1 MAAFGMLS
9 YEHRPLKR
17 PRLGPPD
24 VYPQDPKQKEDELTA
39 LNVKQGFNNQP
50 AVSGDEHGSA
60 KNVNFNPSKIS
71 SNFSSIIA
79 EKLRC
84 NTFPDTGKRKPQVN
98 QKDNFWLVTARSQ
111 SSINN
116 WFTDLAGTKP
126 LTQLA
131 KKVPIFS
138 KKEEVFGYL
147 AKYSV
152 PVMRSAWMIKMTCAY
167 HAAITETKVK
177 KRHVIDPC
185 IEWTQIITKY
195 LSEQLQKVAEFYRQS
210 PSQGCGSP
218 LPAPPAEV
226 ETAMKQWEYNEKL
239 AMFMFQ
245 DGMLDRHEF
254 LTWVLECF
262 EKIRPGEDEL
272 LKLLLPLLLQYSG
285 EFVQSAYL
293 SRRLAYF
300 CTRRLNLLLSDG
312 SIGPSSGGHP
322 PHGITSQPSNALPT
336 TPTSQP
342 AGATQPQTPFT
353 DFYICPQHRPVVFG
367 LSCMLQS
374 IVLCCPSALVW
385 HYSLTDSR
393 NKTGSPLD
401 LLPIA
406 PSNLPMPGA
415 NSTFNQQVRAKLR
428 EIEEQIKERGQAVEF
443 RWSFDKCQETTAGFT
458 IGRVLHT
465 LEVLDNHSFEKS
477 DFSNSLD
484 SLYNRIFG
492 SGQSKDGHE
501 MSPDDDAVVTLL
513 CEWAVCCKRSG
524 RHRAMVVAKLLEK
537 RQTEIEA
544 ERCGESEV
552 VDEKGSVS
560 SGSLSAATLPV
571 FQDVLLQFLDT
582 QAPILTEP
590 GNESERVEFSN
601 LVLLFCE
608 LIRHDVF
615 SHNIYMCTLISRGDL
630 ASDSHLPRPRSPS
643 DEPSDESERKE
654 QDTGSGVKM
663 EDTGLSEPM
672 EIDNNDEMFSPP
684 MHCEAKGS
692 PSPEKGAPEQDG
704 KSTAKE
710 KGLDPTF
717 PQVYEQ
723 PRHIQYATHFPIP
736 QEESASHECNQRL
749 VVLYGVG
756 KQRDEARHSIKKIT
770 KDILKVLNRKST
782 AETGGEEGQKRKRS
796 KPEAFPTA
804 EDIFSKFQHLS
815 HFDQHQVTSQ
825 VSRNVL
831 EQITSFALGMS
842 YHLPLVQHI
851 QFIFDLME
859 YSLNI
864 SGLIDFAIQ
873 LLNELSLVEAE
884 LLLKSSSLA
893 GSYTTSLCLCIVAV
907 LRRYHSCLILNPDQT
922 AQVFDGL
929 RIVVKSGVNPADCSS
944 AERCILAYLYDLY
957 TSCSHLKSKFGEIFS
972 EFCSKVK
979 NSIYW
984 NIDPSDSNMLWDQV
998 FMIDAIAN
1006 PSAHNLNHSMV
1017 GKILNDSPAN
1027 RYSFVCNV
1035 LMDVCVDHR
1044 DPDRV
1049 NDIGILCAEL
1059 TAYCR
1064 SLSAEWLG
1072 VLKAL
1077 CCSSNNGNC
1086 GFNDLLCNVDVSD
1099 LSFHDSLA
1107 TFVAILIARQCLL
1120 LEDLVRC
1127 VAIPSLLNAA
1137 CSEQDSEPGARL
1149 TCRILLHLFRTPQR
1163 NPCPQDSK
1171 TDKATVGIRSSCD
1184 RHLLAASQNSIVV
1197 GAVFAVLKAVFML
1210 GDAELKGSG
1219 FSHPAGLDDIGE
1231 DDMGS
1236 KKSGGRNISIETAS
1250 LDVYAKYVLKSICQQ
1265 EWVGERCLKS
1275 LSEDSSA
1282 LQDPVLVNIQA
1293 QRLLQ
1298 LICYPHRQLDSEEGE
1313 NPQRQRIKRILQ
1325 NLDQWTM
1332 RQSSLELQLMI
1343 KQSSNNEL
1351 YSLLENIAKATIEVF
1366 QKSAEMN
1373 SSNPSW
1379 NGSAAS
1385 SSSVSNSNNTSK
1397 LKPVLSSSERSGVW
1411 LVAPLIAK
1419 LPTSVQGHVLKAAG
1433 EELEKGQHLGSSSR
1447 KERDRQKQKSMSL
1460 LSQQPFL
1467 SLVLTCL
1474 KGQDEQREGLLTSL
1488 YSQVQQIV
1496 TNWRE
1501 DQYQDDCKAKQM
1513 MHEALKLRLNLVGGM
1528 FDTVQRST
1536 QQTTEWAVL
1545 LLDIISSG
1553 TVDMQSN
1560 NELFTTVLDMLS
1572 VLINGTLAADMS
1584 SISQGG
1590 MEENKRAYMNLVKKL
1605 RKELGDRQSES
1616 LEKVRQLLPLPK
1628 QTRDVITCEPQG
1640 SLIDTKG
1647 NKIAGF
1653 EKEGLQVSTKQ
1664 KISPW
1669 DVFEGLKHSAP
1680 LSWGWFGTVRVDRKV
1695 TRFEEQQRLLLYH
1708 THLKPKPRSYYLEPL
1723 PLPPEEEEP
1732 PTPVPQEPEK
1742 KMVEAV
1748 KTDKSMPSVGPDTVK
1763 KKSKKKKTSSVN
1775 KPEDF
1780 PARNPAVMSFHTPSM
1795 NPDIMN
1801 INQPNHSYRA
1811 MPYSQPIMYTQN
1823 QPLPPGGPGLEPPY
1837 RPRMPM
1843 NNHQKI
1849 MPTRA
1854 NYPGMIS
1861 NLPGGMG
1868 MIGID
1873 NKQYQIGFKPQPA
1886 MPQGQILRQQL
1897 QVRLSMIGQQIR
1909 QMAPNQSYSSMPASQ
1924 GYTSYGSH
1932 VGMQPHPSQTAGIV
1946 PSSYSNQGFPGAH
1959 PGTNPGVVDP
1969 LRQMQQRPSGYVHQQ
1984 APGAYPANMQN
1995 TPRFTHQPM
2004 QQTPMMHGLGQG
2016 HMQTQGMHPNM
2027 RTNQMLD
2034 QQQQQQ
2040 QQAQAQAQAQ
2050 QQQQFMR
2057 QQALRQAQQVQQ
2069 QQQQVQQ
2076 QQVPSQQVQ
2085 QSQQVPSQQVQQQQV
2100 GTAQPPGQPQSQ
2112 ALGMQP
2118 LPPQQPMFPRQGQGM
2133 QQTQQQ
2139 QQTAALV
2146 RQLQQQLSNT
2156 QPGQNTSSYYPKYE

>member
-1 MAAFGMLS
+1 MRDLLRESPPAIVTSRISVNTRFLSYGKGQAFAVNDAAGKMAAFGILS
-9 YEHRPLKR
+9 CEHRPLKR

-24 VYPQDPKQKEDELTA
+24 VYPQDPKQKEDELTALNVKQGFNNQPAVSGDEHGSAKNVNFNPSKDELTA

-147 AKYSV
+147 SKYTV
-152 PVMRSAWMIKMTCAY
+152 PVMRAAWLIKMTCAY
-167 HAAITETKVK
+167 YAAITETKVK

-195 LSEQLQKVAEFYRQS
+195 LWEQLQKVAEFYRQS
-210 PSQGCGSP
+210 SSQGCGSP
-218 LPAPPAEV
+218 LPATPVEV

-272 LKLLLPLLLQYSG
+272 LKLLLPLMLQYSG

-300 CTRRLNLLLSDG
+300 CTRRLALLLSDG
-312 SIGPSSGGHP
+312 SVGPGPGGHQT
-322 PHGITSQPSNALPT
+322 HGISAQPGNALPQ
-336 TPTSQP
+336 TPTPQP
-342 AGATQPQTPFT
+342 AGGNQPQTPFT
-353 DFYICPQHRPVVFG
+353 DFYICPQHRPLVFG

-385 HYSLTDSR
+385 HYSLMDSR

-406 PSNLPMPGA
+406 PSNLPMPGG
-415 NSTFNQQVRAKLR
+415 NTSFTQQVRAKVR
-428 EIEEQIKERGQAVEF
+428 EIEEQIKERGQAVEV

-465 LEVLDNHSFEKS
+465 LEVLDSHSFEKS

-492 SGQSKDGHE
+492 AGQSKDGHE

-513 CEWAVCCKRSG
+513 CEWAVSCKRSG

-537 RQTEIEA
+537 RQAEIEA

-582 QAPILTEP
+582 QAPTLTEP

-643 DEPSDESERKE
+643 EEPADESDRKEQEAGGGGKMEVRAKVREIEEQIKERGQAVEVRWSFDKCQETTAGFTIGRVLHTLEVLDSHSFEKSDFSNSLDSLYNRIFGAGQSKDGHEMSPDDDAVVTLLCEWAVSCKRSGRHRAMVVAKLLEKRQAEIEAERCGESEVVDEKGSVSSGSLSAATLPVFQDVLLQFLDTQAPTLTEPGNESERVEFSNLVLLFCELIRHDVFSHNIYMCTLISRGDLASDSHFPRPRSPSEEPADESDRKE
-654 QDTGSGVKM
+654 QEAGGGGKM
-663 EDTGLSEPM
+663 EDAGLSESM
-672 EIDNNDEMFSPP
+672 EIDQNSSAIFDEMFSPP
-684 MHCEAKGS
+684 MHCESKGS
-692 PSPEKGAPEQDG
+692 PSPEKPTPEQDG
-704 KSTAKE
+704 KTLAKD
-710 KGLDPTF
+710 KGPDPAF
-717 PQVYEQ
+717 PLVYEL

-756 KQRDEARHSIKKIT
+756 KQRDEARHAIKKIT

-782 AETGGEEGQKRKRS
+782 AETGGEEGQKRKRN

-884 LLLKSSSLA
+884 LLLKSSSLV
-893 GSYTTSLCLCIVAV
+893 GSYTTGLCLGIVAV

-929 RIVVKSGVNPADCSS
+929 RIVVKHGVNPADCSS

-972 EFCSKVK
+972 DFCSKVK
-979 NSIYW
+979 NSIYC
-984 NIDPSDSNMLWDQV
+984 NIDPSDSNMLWDPE
-998 FMIDAIAN
+998 FMIDTIEN
-1006 PSAHNLNHSMV
+1006 PSAHNFSHSMA
-1017 GKILNDSPAN
+1017 GKILNDNPAN

-1035 LMDVCVDHR
+1035 LMYVCVGHH
-1044 DPDRV
+1044 DPERV

-1127 VAIPSLLNAA
+1127 VAIPSLLNAGE
-1137 CSEQDSEPGARL
+1137 C
-1149 TCRILLHLFRTPQR
+1149 CFI
-1163 NPCPQDSK
+1163 
-1171 TDKATVGIRSSCD
+1171 
-1184 RHLLAASQNSIVV
+1184 QN
-1197 GAVFAVLKAVFML
+1197 M
-1210 GDAELKGSG
+1210 
-1219 FSHPAGLDDIGE
+1219 
-1231 DDMGS
+1231 
-1236 KKSGGRNISIETAS
+1236 
-1250 LDVYAKYVLKSICQQ
+1250 
-1265 EWVGERCLKS
+1265 
-1275 LSEDSSA
+1275 
-1282 LQDPVLVNIQA
+1282 
-1293 QRLLQ
+1293 
-1298 LICYPHRQLDSEEGE
+1298 
-1313 NPQRQRIKRILQ
+1313 
-1325 NLDQWTM
+1325 DQWTM

-1343 KQSSNNEL
+1343 KQSTGNEL
-1351 YSLLENIAKATIEVF
+1351 NSLLENIAKATIEVF

-1373 SSNPSW
+1373 SSNPSG
-1379 NGSAAS
+1379 NGSAGPGGIS
-1385 SSSVSNSNNTSK
+1385 SAVTNSNNASK

-1419 LPTSVQGHVLKAAG
+1419 LATSVQGHVLKAAG

-1501 DQYQDDCKAKQM
+1501 DQYQDDCKAKQL

-1584 SISQGG
+1584 SISQGS

-1605 RKELGDRQSES
+1605 R
-1616 LEKVRQLLPLPK
+1616 
-1628 QTRDVITCEPQG
+1628 
-1640 SLIDTKG
+1640 
-1647 NKIAGF
+1647 A
-1653 EKEGLQVSTKQ
+1653 
-1664 KISPW
+1664 
-1669 DVFEGLKHSAP
+1669 
-1680 LSWGWFGTVRVDRKV
+1680 
-1695 TRFEEQQRLLLYH
+1695 
-1708 THLKPKPRSYYLEPL
+1708 
-1723 PLPPEEEEP
+1723 
-1732 PTPVPQEPEK
+1732 
-1742 KMVEAV
+1742 
-1748 KTDKSMPSVGPDTVK
+1748 
-1763 KKSKKKKTSSVN
+1763 
-1775 KPEDF
+1775 
-1780 PARNPAVMSFHTPSM
+1780 
-1795 NPDIMN
+1795 
-1801 INQPNHSYRA
+1801 
-1811 MPYSQPIMYTQN
+1811 
-1823 QPLPPGGPGLEPPY
+1823 
-1837 RPRMPM
+1837 
-1843 NNHQKI
+1843 
-1849 MPTRA
+1849 
-1854 NYPGMIS
+1854 
-1861 NLPGGMG
+1861 
-1868 MIGID
+1868 
-1873 NKQYQIGFKPQPA
+1873 
-1886 MPQGQILRQQL
+1886 
-1897 QVRLSMIGQQIR
+1897 
-1909 QMAPNQSYSSMPASQ
+1909 
-1924 GYTSYGSH
+1924 
-1932 VGMQPHPSQTAGIV
+1932 
-1946 PSSYSNQGFPGAH
+1946 
-1959 PGTNPGVVDP
+1959 
-1969 LRQMQQRPSGYVHQQ
+1969 
-1984 APGAYPANMQN
+1984 
-1995 TPRFTHQPM
+1995 
-2004 QQTPMMHGLGQG
+2004 
-2016 HMQTQGMHPNM
+2016 
-2027 RTNQMLD
+2027 
-2034 QQQQQQ
+2034 
-2040 QQAQAQAQAQ
+2040 
-2050 QQQQFMR
+2050 
-2057 QQALRQAQQVQQ
+2057 
-2069 QQQQVQQ
+2069 
-2076 QQVPSQQVQ
+2076 
-2085 QSQQVPSQQVQQQQV
+2085 
-2100 GTAQPPGQPQSQ
+2100 
-2112 ALGMQP
+2112 
-2118 LPPQQPMFPRQGQGM
+2118 
-2133 QQTQQQ
+2133 
-2139 QQTAALV
+2139 
-2146 RQLQQQLSNT
+2146 
-2156 QPGQNTSSYYPKYE
+2156 

>member
-1 MAAFGMLS
+1 MAAFGILS

-84 NTFPDTGKRKPQVN
+84 NTFADTGKRKPQVN

-147 AKYSV
+147 AKYCV

-195 LSEQLQKVAEFYRQS
+195 LWEQLQKVAEFYRQS

-226 ETAMKQWEYNEKL
+226 ETAMKQWEYHEKL

-272 LKLLLPLLLQYSG
+272 LRFLLPLLLQYSG

-312 SIGPSSGGHP
+312 SLGPGPGGHP
-322 PHGITSQPSNALPT
+322 AHGISAQQGNALPP

-342 AGATQPQTPFT
+342 AGGNQPQTPFT
-353 DFYICPQHRPVVFG
+353 DFYICYQHRPVVFG

-406 PSNLPMPGA
+406 PSNLPMPGG
-415 NSTFNQQVRAKLR
+415 NSSFNQQVRAKVR

-458 IGRVLHT
+458 ISRVLHT

-513 CEWAVCCKRSG
+513 CEWAVSCKRSG
-524 RHRAMVVAKLLEK
+524 PHRAMVVAKLLEK

-582 QAPILTEP
+582 QAPVLTEP

-654 QDTGSGVKM
+654 QDAGSSVKM
-663 EDTGLSEPM
+663 EARSFLSQSHK
-672 EIDNNDEMFSPP
+672 N
-684 MHCEAKGS
+684 
-692 PSPEKGAPEQDG
+692 
-704 KSTAKE
+704 TAKD
-710 KGLDPTF
+710 KGMDPAF
-717 PQVYEQ
+717 PLVYEQ

-756 KQRDEARHSIKKIT
+756 KQRDEARHAIKKIT

-825 VSRNVL
+825 VSRNVM
-831 EQITSFALGMS
+831 EQIASFALGMS

-884 LLLKSSSLA
+884 LLLKSSNLA
-893 GSYTTSLCLCIVAV
+893 GSYTTGLCLCIVAV

-979 NSIYW
+979 NSIYY
-984 NIDPSDSNMLWDQV
+984 NIDPSDSNMLWEQM

-1006 PSAHNLNHSMV
+1006 PTAHNLNHSMV

-1044 DPDRV
+1044 DPERV

-1137 CSEQDSEPGARL
+1137 CSEQDSESGARL

-1163 NPCPQDSK
+1163 NPCPQDGTKS
-1171 TDKATVGIRSSCD
+1171 VGIRSSCD

-1219 FSHPAGLDDIGE
+1219 FSHSAGLDDIGE

-1236 KKSGGRNISIETAS
+1236 KKSGGRNVSIETAS
-1250 LDVYAKYVLKSICQQ
+1250 LVVYAKYVLKSICQQ

-1325 NLDQWTM
+1325 NMDQWTM

-1343 KQSSNNEL
+1343 KQSSNNVSRSVFEL

-1373 SSNPSW
+1373 SSNPTW
-1379 NGSAAS
+1379 NGSAVS
-1385 SSSVSNSNNTSK
+1385 SIIFSF
-1397 LKPVLSSSERSGVW
+1397 SSERSGVW
-1411 LVAPLIAK
+1411 LVAPLIGK

-1433 EELEKGQHLGSSSR
+1433 EELEKGQHLGPSSR

-1584 SISQGG
+1584 SISQGS

-1680 LSWGWFGTVRVDRKV
+1680 LSWGWFGSVRVDRKV
-1695 TRFEEQQRLLLYH
+1695 TKYEEQQRLLLYH
-1708 THLKPKPRSYYLEPL
+1708 THIKPKPRSYYLAPL
-1723 PLPPEEEEP
+1723 NLPQEEEEP
-1732 PTPVPQEPEK
+1732 PTPVPPEPDKKVDPGKPEK
-1742 KMVEAV
+1742 SA
-1748 KTDKSMPSVGPDTVK
+1748 
-1763 KKSKKKKTSSVN
+1763 SSVDY
-1775 KPEDF
+1775 KPH
-1780 PARNPAVMSFHTPSM
+1780 NPVLQYTPGMAPDLMM
-1795 NPDIMN
+1795 NQSN
-1801 INQPNHSYRA
+1801 
-1811 MPYSQPIMYTQN
+1811 MPF
-1823 QPLPPGGPGLEPPY
+1823 
-1837 RPRMPM
+1837 RMGYPTPM
-1843 NNHQKI
+1843 NMYNI
-1849 MPTRA
+1849 
-1854 NYPGMIS
+1854 
-1861 NLPGGMG
+1861 
-1868 MIGID
+1868 
-1873 NKQYQIGFKPQPA
+1873 
-1886 MPQGQILRQQL
+1886 
-1897 QVRLSMIGQQIR
+1897 
-1909 QMAPNQSYSSMPASQ
+1909 SQ
-1924 GYTSYGSH
+1924 GYTTYGSH
-1932 VGMQPHPSQTAGIV
+1932 MGMQPHPSQPGGIG
-1946 PSSYSNQGFPGAH
+1946 PASYGNQGFQGGH
-1959 PGTNPGVVDP
+1959 PGTNPAMVDP
-1969 LRQMQQRPSGYVHQQ
+1969 LRQMQPRPSGYVHQQ
-1984 APGAYPANMQN
+1984 APAAYAH
-1995 TPRFTHQPM
+1995 T
-2004 QQTPMMHGLGQG
+2004 
-2016 HMQTQGMHPNM
+2016 
-2027 RTNQMLD
+2027 
-2034 QQQQQQ
+2034 
-2040 QQAQAQAQAQ
+2040 
-2050 QQQQFMR
+2050 
-2057 QQALRQAQQVQQ
+2057 
-2069 QQQQVQQ
+2069 
-2076 QQVPSQQVQ
+2076 VP
-2085 QSQQVPSQQVQQQQV
+2085 
-2100 GTAQPPGQPQSQ
+2100 
-2112 ALGMQP
+2112 
-2118 LPPQQPMFPRQGQGM
+2118 
-2133 QQTQQQ
+2133 
-2139 QQTAALV
+2139 
-2146 RQLQQQLSNT
+2146 NT
-2156 QPGQNTSSYYPKYE
+2156 QRSVTDKSAWLGPGFSTSPKIIR

>member
-1 MAAFGMLS
+1 MAAFGILS

-79 EKLRC
+79 EKLRY

-147 AKYSV
+147 AKYTV

-195 LSEQLQKVAEFYRQS
+195 LWEQLQKVAEFYRQS

-218 LPAPPAEV
+218 LPANPAEV
-226 ETAMKQWEYNEKL
+226 DTAMKQWEYNEKL

-262 EKIRPGEDEL
+262 EKVRPGEDEL

-285 EFVQSAYL
+285 EFVLSAYL

-312 SIGPSSGGHP
+312 SLGPGAGGHP
-322 PHGITSQPSNALPT
+322 AHSILAQPGNALPP

-342 AGATQPQTPFT
+342 TGGNQPQTPFT
-353 DFYICPQHRPVVFG
+353 DFYICPQHRPLVFG

-401 LLPIA
+401 LLPIS
-406 PSNLPMPGA
+406 PSNLPMPGG
-415 NSTFNQQVRAKLR
+415 NSTFTQQVRAKVR
-428 EIEEQIKERGQAVEF
+428 EIEEQVKDRGQAVEF

-537 RQTEIEA
+537 RQAEIEA

-582 QAPILTEP
+582 QAPMLS
-590 GNESERVEFSN
+590 NESERVEFSN

-654 QDTGSGVKM
+654 QD
-663 EDTGLSEPM
+663 
-672 EIDNNDEMFSPP
+672 MFSPP
-684 MHCEAKGS
+684 THCESKGS
-692 PSPEKGAPEQDG
+692 PSPEKPASEQEGKGACKD
-704 KSTAKE
+704 KA
-710 KGLDPTF
+710 LDPAF
-717 PQVYEQ
+717 PLVYEQ

-756 KQRDEARHSIKKIT
+756 KQRDEARHAIKKIT

-782 AETGGEEGQKRKRS
+782 AETGGEEGQKRKRT

-884 LLLKSSSLA
+884 LLLKSSSLV
-893 GSYTTSLCLCIVAV
+893 GSYTTGLCLCIVAV
-907 LRRYHSCLILNPDQT
+907 LRRYHSCLILNPEQT

-957 TSCSHLKSKFGEIFS
+957 TSCCHLKSKFGEIFS

-979 NSIYW
+979 NSIYC
-984 NIDPSDSNMLWDQV
+984 NIDPSDSNMLWDPV
-998 FMIDAIAN
+998 FMMEAIAN
-1006 PSAHNLNHSMV
+1006 PSAHNFNHSMV

-1044 DPDRV
+1044 DPERV

-1149 TCRILLHLFRTPQR
+1149 TCRILLHLFKTPQ
-1163 NPCPQDSK
+1163 PSPSPTHPFEPTSDQ
-1171 TDKATVGIRSSCD
+1171 I
-1184 RHLLAASQNSIVV
+1184 IVV

-1219 FSHPAGLDDIGE
+1219 FSHPAGLDDIAD

-1236 KKSGGRNISIETAS
+1236 KKSGGRTVSIETAS

-1265 EWVGERCLKS
+1265 EWVGERCLRS

-1298 LICYPHRQLDSEEGE
+1298 LICYPHRQLDSEEGD
-1313 NPQRQRIKRILQ
+1313 NPQRQRIKHILQ
-1325 NLDQWTM
+1325 VSPHKPYALTTGLRSAGHN
-1332 RQSSLELQLMI
+1332 
-1343 KQSSNNEL
+1343 L

-1373 SSNPSW
+1373 STNLSG
-1379 NGSAAS
+1379 NGSAGAGGS
-1385 SSSVSNSNNTSK
+1385 ASNSNNPSK
-1397 LKPVLSSSERSGVW
+1397 KPVLSSSERSGVW

-1584 SISQGG
+1584 SISQGS

-1695 TRFEEQQRLLLYH
+1695 TKFEEQQRFLLYH

-1723 PLPPEEEEP
+1723 PLPPEDEEP
-1732 PTPVPQEPEK
+1732 PTPAPQEPEK
-1742 KMVEAV
+1742 KMAEPVKPEKSVPAV
-1748 KTDKSMPSVGPDTVK
+1748 SSDSTK
-1763 KKSKKKKTSSVN
+1763 KKTKKKKTPSTN
-1775 KPEDF
+1775 KTEVSETLGQYGTCIPPD
-1780 PARNPAVMSFHTPSM
+1780 PLMSQQAH
-1795 NPDIMN
+1795 
-1801 INQPNHSYRA
+1801 
-1811 MPYSQPIMYTQN
+1811 PYSRIGYNQQP
-1823 QPLPPGGPGLEPPY
+1823 
-1837 RPRMPM
+1837 
-1843 NNHQKI
+1843 
-1849 MPTRA
+1849 
-1854 NYPGMIS
+1854 
-1861 NLPGGMG
+1861 MG
-1868 MIGID
+1868 MYNI
-1873 NKQYQIGFKPQPA
+1873 
-1886 MPQGQILRQQL
+1886 
-1897 QVRLSMIGQQIR
+1897 
-1909 QMAPNQSYSSMPASQ
+1909 SQ
-1924 GYTSYGSH
+1924 GYTTYGSH
-1932 VGMQPHPSQTAGIV
+1932 IGMQPHPSQAGGIV
-1946 PSSYSNQGFPGAH
+1946 PPSYGNQGFQGSHPGA
-1959 PGTNPGVVDP
+1959 NPAVVDS
-1969 LRQMQQRPSGYVHQQ
+1969 LRQRPSGYVHQQ
-1984 APGAYPANMQN
+1984 APGYSHTMQN
-1995 TPRFTHQPM
+1995 TPRWAGGKSCRGVWVWTIHSNS
-2004 QQTPMMHGLGQG
+2004 TGLSTVHLLRIFRLILPHIGV
-2016 HMQTQGMHPNM
+2016 HPGMRP
-2027 RTNQMLD
+2027 NQMLAE
-2034 QQQQQQ
+2034 QQQQQ
-2040 QQAQAQAQAQ
+2040 QQAQQQQAQ
-2050 QQQQFMR
+2050 QQQQQYLR
-2057 QQALRQAQQVQQ
+2057 QQALRVCF
-2069 QQQQVQQ
+2069 V
-2076 QQVPSQQVQ
+2076 
-2085 QSQQVPSQQVQQQQV
+2085 
-2100 GTAQPPGQPQSQ
+2100 
-2112 ALGMQP
+2112 
-2118 LPPQQPMFPRQGQGM
+2118 
-2133 QQTQQQ
+2133 
-2139 QQTAALV
+2139 
-2146 RQLQQQLSNT
+2146 
-2156 QPGQNTSSYYPKYE
+2156 

>member
-1 MAAFGMLS
+1 MAAFGILS

-79 EKLRC
+79 EKLRY

-195 LSEQLQKVAEFYRQS
+195 LWEQLQKVAEFYRQF
-210 PSQGCGSP
+210 PSQGCSSP
-218 LPAPPAEV
+218 LPATPAEV

-262 EKIRPGEDEL
+262 EKVRPGEDEL
-272 LKLLLPLLLQYSG
+272 LRLLLPLLLQ
-285 EFVQSAYL
+285 
-293 SRRLAYF
+293 
-300 CTRRLNLLLSDG
+300 
-312 SIGPSSGGHP
+312 
-322 PHGITSQPSNALPT
+322 
-336 TPTSQP
+336 
-342 AGATQPQTPFT
+342 
-353 DFYICPQHRPVVFG
+353 
-367 LSCMLQS
+367 
-374 IVLCCPSALVW
+374 
-385 HYSLTDSR
+385 
-393 NKTGSPLD
+393 
-401 LLPIA
+401 
-406 PSNLPMPGA
+406 
-415 NSTFNQQVRAKLR
+415 VRVKLR
-428 EIEEQIKERGQAVEF
+428 EIEEQVKERGQAVEF

-477 DFSNSLD
+477 DFNNSLD

-501 MSPDDDAVVTLL
+501 VNDDAVVTLL

-537 RQTEIEA
+537 RQAEIEA

-571 FQDVLLQFLDT
+571 FQEVLLQFLDT
-582 QAPILTEP
+582 QAPTLTEP

-654 QDTGSGVKM
+654 QDAGSSVKM
-663 EDTGLSEPM
+663 
-672 EIDNNDEMFSPP
+672 EMFSPP
-684 MHCEAKGS
+684 MHCESKGS
-692 PSPEKGAPEQDG
+692 PSPEKPAPEQESKASCKD
-704 KSTAKE
+704 
-710 KGLDPTF
+710 KGMDPAF
-717 PQVYEQ
+717 PQLYEQ

-756 KQRDEARHSIKKIT
+756 KLRDEARHTIKKIT

-884 LLLKSSSLA
+884 LLLKSSSLV

-907 LRRYHSCLILNPDQT
+907 LRRYHSCLILNPEQT

-957 TSCSHLKSKFGEIFS
+957 TSCSHLKNKFGEIFS

-979 NSIYW
+979 NSIYC
-984 NIDPSDSNMLWDQV
+984 NIDPSDSNMLWDPV
-998 FMIDAIAN
+998 FMMEAIAN
-1006 PSAHNLNHSMV
+1006 PSAHNFNHSMV

-1044 DPDRV
+1044 DPERV

-1072 VLKAL
+1072 ILKAL

-1149 TCRILLHLFRTPQR
+1149 TCRILLHLFKTPQR
-1163 NPCPQDSK
+1163 NPVPQDGVKS
-1171 TDKATVGIRSSCD
+1171 VGIRSSCD

-1210 GDAELKGSG
+1210 GDAELRGSG
-1219 FSHPAGLDDIGE
+1219 LSHPAGLDDISE
-1231 DDMGS
+1231 
-1236 KKSGGRNISIETAS
+1236 GRNVSIETAS
-1250 LDVYAKYVLKSICQQ
+1250 LDVYAKYVLKTICQQ

-1298 LICYPHRQLDSEEGE
+1298 LICYPHRQLDSDDGD

-1325 NLDQWTM
+1325 NMDQWTM

-1343 KQSSNNEL
+1343 KQSTNNDDMWSYNPSGNGAMVQGGSTSNN
-1351 YSLLENIAKATIEVF
+1351 
-1366 QKSAEMN
+1366 N
-1373 SSNPSW
+1373 ST
-1379 NGSAAS
+1379 
-1385 SSSVSNSNNTSK
+1385 TSK
-1397 LKPVLSSSERSGVW
+1397 IKPILSSSERSGVW

-1584 SISQGG
+1584 SISQGS

-1695 TRFEEQQRLLLYH
+1695 TKFEEQQRFLLYH

-1732 PTPVPQEPEK
+1732 LTPVSQEPEK
-1742 KMVEAV
+1742 KMMEPV
-1748 KTDKSMPSVGPDTVK
+1748 KPEKNVPSVPSDSNK
-1763 KKSKKKKTSSVN
+1763 KKSNKKKKTPPT
-1775 KPEDF
+1775 KTEDF
-1780 PARNPAVMSFHTPSM
+1780 VNRTPAGASYGTNMPELMQNHTYGRMS
-1795 NPDIMN
+1795 
-1801 INQPNHSYRA
+1801 
-1811 MPYSQPIMYTQN
+1811 YSQQPMSMYTQN
-1823 QPLPPGGPGLEPPY
+1823 QKKQRLGATWKCHLRDVLFWVFFSIGGPGLEPPY
-1837 RPRMPM
+1837 RPTRNPPM
-1843 NNHQKI
+1843 SKM
-1849 MPTRA
+1849 MPTRP
-1854 NYPGMIS
+1854 NYPGIM
-1861 NLPGGMG
+1861 PGMQGSMPGM
-1868 MIGID
+1868 MQLD
-1873 NKQYQIGFKPQPA
+1873 KQYPMGYKPQPN
-1886 MPQGQILRQQL
+1886 MPQSQLLRQQL
-1897 QVRLSMIGQQIR
+1897 QVRLVS
-1909 QMAPNQSYSSMPASQ
+1909 QS
-1924 GYTSYGSH
+1924 
-1932 VGMQPHPSQTAGIV
+1932 
-1946 PSSYSNQGFPGAH
+1946 
-1959 PGTNPGVVDP
+1959 
-1969 LRQMQQRPSGYVHQQ
+1969 
-1984 APGAYPANMQN
+1984 
-1995 TPRFTHQPM
+1995 
-2004 QQTPMMHGLGQG
+2004 
-2016 HMQTQGMHPNM
+2016 
-2027 RTNQMLD
+2027 
-2034 QQQQQQ
+2034 
-2040 QQAQAQAQAQ
+2040 
-2050 QQQQFMR
+2050 
-2057 QQALRQAQQVQQ
+2057 AL
-2069 QQQQVQQ
+2069 
-2076 QQVPSQQVQ
+2076 
-2085 QSQQVPSQQVQQQQV
+2085 
-2100 GTAQPPGQPQSQ
+2100 TI
-2112 ALGMQP
+2112 
-2118 LPPQQPMFPRQGQGM
+2118 
-2133 QQTQQQ
+2133 
-2139 QQTAALV
+2139 
-2146 RQLQQQLSNT
+2146 
-2156 QPGQNTSSYYPKYE
+2156 

>member
-111 SSINN
+111 SSINI

-195 LSEQLQKVAEFYRQS
+195 LWEQLQKVAEFYRQS

-218 LPAPPAEV
+218 LPATPAEV

-312 SIGPSSGGHP
+312 SLGLSTGGHP
-322 PHGITSQPSNALPT
+322 PHSISGQPGNALPP

-342 AGATQPQTPFT
+342 AGGNQPQTPFT

-406 PSNLPMPGA
+406 PSNLPMPGG
-415 NSTFNQQVRAKLR
+415 NSTFNQQVRAKVR

-560 SGSLSAATLPV
+560 SGSLSAATVPV

-582 QAPILTEP
+582 QAPVLTEP

-654 QDTGSGVKM
+654 QDTGSSVKM

-672 EIDNNDEMFSPP
+672 EIEHNSSANFDEQMFSPP
-684 MHCEAKGS
+684 MHGEAKGS
-692 PSPEKGAPEQDG
+692 PSPEKAAPEQDG

-710 KGLDPTF
+710 KCMDPAF

-736 QEESASHECNQRL
+736 QEESASHECNQRQ

-756 KQRDEARHSIKKIT
+756 KQRDEARHAIKKIT

-1044 DPDRV
+1044 DPERV

-1163 NPCPQDSK
+1163 NPCPQD
-1171 TDKATVGIRSSCD
+1171 DKSTVGIRSSCD

-1236 KKSGGRNISIETAS
+1236 KKSGGRNVSIETAS

-1298 LICYPHRQLDSEEGE
+1298 LICYPHRQLDSEEGD

-1325 NLDQWTM
+1325 NMDQWTM

-1385 SSSVSNSNNTSK
+1385 SSSVSNSNNASK

-1536 QQTTEWAVL
+1536 QQTNEWAVL

-1584 SISQGG
+1584 SISQGS

-1708 THLKPKPRSYYLEPL
+1708 THVKPRPRSYYLEPL

-1748 KTDKSMPSVGPDTVK
+1748 KSEKNVTSVPPD
-1763 KKSKKKKTSSVN
+1763 
-1775 KPEDF
+1775 DY
-1780 PARNPAVMSFHTPSM
+1780 PARNPGV
-1795 NPDIMN
+1795 
-1801 INQPNHSYRA
+1801 
-1811 MPYSQPIMYTQN
+1811 MPYGPGTNNELMNMGQSGHTYRMGYNQTSIIYTQN

-1837 RPRMPM
+1837 RPRMPV
-1843 NNHQKI
+1843 NK
-1849 MPTRA
+1849 MPTRP
-1854 NYPGMIS
+1854 NYPG
-1861 NLPGGMG
+1861 NYHPGGMG
-1868 MIGID
+1868 IMGMD
-1873 NKQYQIGFKPQPA
+1873 NKQYTMGFKPQTA
-1886 MPQGQILRQQL
+1886 MSQGQMLRQQI
-1897 QVRLSMIGQQIR
+1897 QNQSMLGQQMRPMNIS
-1909 QMAPNQSYSSMPASQ
+1909 QQ

-1932 VGMQPHPSQTAGIV
+1932 MVMQPHPSQTGAIV
-1946 PSSYSNQGFPGAH
+1946 PSQYGNQAFQGAH

-1969 LRQMQQRPSGYVHQQ
+1969 LRQMPRPSGYVHQQ
-1984 APGAYPANMQN
+1984 ASSI
-1995 TPRFTHQPM
+1995 H
-2004 QQTPMMHGLGQG
+2004 
-2016 HMQTQGMHPNM
+2016 
-2027 RTNQMLD
+2027 
-2034 QQQQQQ
+2034 
-2040 QQAQAQAQAQ
+2040 
-2050 QQQQFMR
+2050 
-2057 QQALRQAQQVQQ
+2057 
-2069 QQQQVQQ
+2069 
-2076 QQVPSQQVQ
+2076 
-2085 QSQQVPSQQVQQQQV
+2085 
-2100 GTAQPPGQPQSQ
+2100 
-2112 ALGMQP
+2112 
-2118 LPPQQPMFPRQGQGM
+2118 
-2133 QQTQQQ
+2133 
-2139 QQTAALV
+2139 
-2146 RQLQQQLSNT
+2146 LSRRKFR
-2156 QPGQNTSSYYPKYE
+2156 KYIRLLKKKKKNKVNIYL

>member
-1 MAAFGMLS
+1 MAAFGILS

-79 EKLRC
+79 EKLRY
-84 NTFPDTGKRKPQVN
+84 NTFLDTGKRKPQVN
-98 QKDNFWLVTARSQ
+98 QKDFWLVTARSQ

-177 KRHVIDPC
+177 KKHVIDPC
-185 IEWTQIITKY
+185 IGKQIMSRKQ
-195 LSEQLQKVAEFYRQS
+195 LDVFQLQKVAEFYRQF
-210 PSQGCGSP
+210 PSQGCSSP
-218 LPAPPAEV
+218 LPATPADV

-262 EKIRPGEDEL
+262 EKVRPGEDEL
-272 LKLLLPLLLQYSG
+272 LRLLLPLLL
-285 EFVQSAYL
+285 
-293 SRRLAYF
+293 
-300 CTRRLNLLLSDG
+300 
-312 SIGPSSGGHP
+312 
-322 PHGITSQPSNALPT
+322 
-336 TPTSQP
+336 
-342 AGATQPQTPFT
+342 
-353 DFYICPQHRPVVFG
+353 
-367 LSCMLQS
+367 
-374 IVLCCPSALVW
+374 
-385 HYSLTDSR
+385 
-393 NKTGSPLD
+393 
-401 LLPIA
+401 
-406 PSNLPMPGA
+406 
-415 NSTFNQQVRAKLR
+415 QVRAKLR

-477 DFSNSLD
+477 DFNNSLD

-537 RQTEIEA
+537 RQAEIEA

-582 QAPILTEP
+582 QAPTLSEP

-654 QDTGSGVKM
+654 QDAGSSVKM
-663 EDTGLSEPM
+663 
-672 EIDNNDEMFSPP
+672 EMFSPP
-684 MHCEAKGS
+684 MHCESKGT
-692 PSPEKGAPEQDG
+692 PSPEKPAPELDNKAG
-704 KSTAKE
+704 CKD
-710 KGLDPTF
+710 KGMDPAF
-717 PQVYEQ
+717 PQLYEQ

-756 KQRDEARHSIKKIT
+756 KLRDEARHTIKKIT

-884 LLLKSSSLA
+884 LLLKSSSLV

-907 LRRYHSCLILNPDQT
+907 LRRYHSCLILNPEQT

-957 TSCSHLKSKFGEIFS
+957 TSCSHLKNKFGEIFS

-979 NSIYW
+979 NSIYC
-984 NIDPSDSNMLWDQV
+984 NIDPSDSNMLWDPV
-998 FMIDAIAN
+998 FMMEAIAN
-1006 PSAHNLNHSMV
+1006 PSAHNFNHSMV

-1044 DPDRV
+1044 DPERV

-1072 VLKAL
+1072 ILKAL

-1149 TCRILLHLFRTPQR
+1149 TCRILLHLFKTPQR
-1163 NPCPQDSK
+1163 NPVPQDGVKS
-1171 TDKATVGIRSSCD
+1171 VGIRSSCD

-1210 GDAELKGSG
+1210 GKNQCSDAELRGSG
-1219 FSHPAGLDDIGE
+1219 LSHPAGLDDISE
-1231 DDMGS
+1231 
-1236 KKSGGRNISIETAS
+1236 GRNVSIETAS
-1250 LDVYAKYVLKSICQQ
+1250 LDVYAKYVLKTICQQ

-1298 LICYPHRQLDSEEGE
+1298 LICYPHRQLDSDDGD

-1343 KQSSNNEL
+1343 KQSTNNEL

-1373 SSNPSW
+1373 SSNPSG
-1379 NGSAAS
+1379 NGVSVQGGSA
-1385 SSSVSNSNNTSK
+1385 SNNSSTTSK
-1397 LKPVLSSSERSGVW
+1397 MKPILSSSERSGVW

-1433 EELEKGQHLGSSSR
+1433 EELEKGQHVGSSSR

-1584 SISQGG
+1584 SISQGS

-1680 LSWGWFGTVRVDRKV
+1680 LFWSWFGTVRVDRKV
-1695 TRFEEQQRLLLYH
+1695 TKFEEQQRFLLYH
-1708 THLKPKPRSYYLEPL
+1708 THMKPKPRSYYLEPL

-1732 PTPVPQEPEK
+1732 LTPVSQEPEK
-1742 KMVEAV
+1742 MMMEAV
-1748 KTDKSMPSVGPDTVK
+1748 KPEKNVPTVPSDSNK
-1763 KKSKKKKTSSVN
+1763 KKSNKKKKTPSAKTEVSYDYVNRAPSSVSYVSA
-1775 KPEDF
+1775 PEL
-1780 PARNPAVMSFHTPSM
+1780 S
-1795 NPDIMN
+1795 
-1801 INQPNHSYRA
+1801 SYR
-1811 MPYSQPIMYTQN
+1811 MPYGQQSMSMYTQN
-1823 QPLPPGGPGLEPPY
+1823 QPLPPGQFTLYWLE
-1837 RPRMPM
+1837 
-1843 NNHQKI
+1843 K
-1849 MPTRA
+1849 
-1854 NYPGMIS
+1854 
-1861 NLPGGMG
+1861 
-1868 MIGID
+1868 
-1873 NKQYQIGFKPQPA
+1873 KKKK
-1886 MPQGQILRQQL
+1886 
-1897 QVRLSMIGQQIR
+1897 
-1909 QMAPNQSYSSMPASQ
+1909 
-1924 GYTSYGSH
+1924 
-1932 VGMQPHPSQTAGIV
+1932 
-1946 PSSYSNQGFPGAH
+1946 
-1959 PGTNPGVVDP
+1959 
-1969 LRQMQQRPSGYVHQQ
+1969 
-1984 APGAYPANMQN
+1984 
-1995 TPRFTHQPM
+1995 
-2004 QQTPMMHGLGQG
+2004 
-2016 HMQTQGMHPNM
+2016 TQ
-2027 RTNQMLD
+2027 
-2034 QQQQQQ
+2034 
-2040 QQAQAQAQAQ
+2040 
-2050 QQQQFMR
+2050 
-2057 QQALRQAQQVQQ
+2057 
-2069 QQQQVQQ
+2069 
-2076 QQVPSQQVQ
+2076 
-2085 QSQQVPSQQVQQQQV
+2085 
-2100 GTAQPPGQPQSQ
+2100 
-2112 ALGMQP
+2112 
-2118 LPPQQPMFPRQGQGM
+2118 
-2133 QQTQQQ
+2133 
-2139 QQTAALV
+2139 
-2146 RQLQQQLSNT
+2146 
-2156 QPGQNTSSYYPKYE
+2156 

>member
-1 MAAFGMLS
+1 MQRSLTPSLA
-9 YEHRPLKR
+9 
-17 PRLGPPD
+17 
-24 VYPQDPKQKEDELTA
+24 QDELTA

-50 AVSGDEHGSA
+50 AVSGDEHGTA
-60 KNVNFNPSKIS
+60 KNVNFNPAKIS

-84 NTFPDTGKRKPQVN
+84 NTLPDTGRRKPQVN

-111 SSINN
+111 SAINN
-116 WFTDLAGTKP
+116 WFTDLSGTKP
-126 LTQLA
+126 LTHLA

-147 AKYSV
+147 AKYTV
-152 PVMRSAWMIKMTCAY
+152 PVMRAAWLIKMTCAY
-167 HAAITETKVK
+167 YAAITETKVK
-177 KRHVIDPC
+177 KRHVIDPF

-195 LSEQLQKVAEFYRQS
+195 LSEQLQKISEFYRQLS
-210 PSQGCGSP
+210 GQGCGSP
-218 LPAPPAEV
+218 SGPMPQEV
-226 ETAMKQWEYNEKL
+226 EHALKQWDYNEKL

-272 LKLLLPLLLQYSG
+272 LKLLLPLLLRYSG

-300 CTRRLNLLLSDG
+300 CTRRLAMQVDGTGGHLPHILSAQTGAALPSTPAPQPAAGNPPPSPFSDLLL
-312 SIGPSSGGHP
+312 
-322 PHGITSQPSNALPT
+322 
-336 TPTSQP
+336 
-342 AGATQPQTPFT
+342 
-353 DFYICPQHRPVVFG
+353 CPQHRPVVFG
-367 LSCMLQS
+367 LSCILQS
-374 IVLCCPSALVW
+374 IILCCPSALVW

-393 NKTGSPLD
+393 IKTGSPLD
-401 LLPIA
+401 HLPIA
-406 PSNLPMPGA
+406 PSNLPMPGG
-415 NSTFNQQVRAKLR
+415 NSAFTQQVRAKLR
-428 EIEEQIKERGQAVEF
+428 EIEQQIKERGQAVEV

-465 LEVLDNHSFEKS
+465 LEVLDSHSFERS

-492 SGQSKDGHE
+492 LGPSKDSHE
-501 MSPDDDAVVTLL
+501 ISPDDDAVVALL
-513 CEWAVCCKRSG
+513 CEWAVSCKRSG

-537 RQTEIEA
+537 RQAEIEA
-544 ERCGESEV
+544 ERCGDSEV
-552 VDEKGSVS
+552 VDEKGSIS
-560 SGSLSAATLPV
+560 SGSLSAASTPV
-571 FQDVLLQFLDT
+571 FQDVLMQFLDT
-582 QAPILTEP
+582 QAPVLTDP
-590 GNESERVEFSN
+590 ANESEKVEFFN

-630 ASDSHLPRPRSPS
+630 AMDSHGPRPPSPF
-643 DEPSDESERKE
+643 DDPAEEHDRKE
-654 QDTGSGVKM
+654 GMGNSGIKL
-663 EDTGLSEPM
+663 EDTGLSESMDIDHSSSVLFDDM
-672 EIDNNDEMFSPP
+672 EKTDFSMFSPP
-684 MHCEAKGS
+684 MHCESKAS
-692 PSPEKGAPEQDG
+692 PSPEKPDPE
-704 KSTAKE
+704 KEAKPLLKE
-710 KGLDPTF
+710 KAAEGTLASLYD
-717 PQVYEQ
+717 Q

-736 QEESASHECNQRL
+736 QEESCSHECNQRL
-749 VVLYGVG
+749 VVLFGVG
-756 KQRDEARHSIKKIT
+756 KQRDDARHTIKKIT

-782 AETGGEEGQKRKRS
+782 AETEEGQKRKRS

-804 EDIFSKFQHLS
+804 EDIFAKFQHLS

-842 YHLPLVQHI
+842 YHLPLVQHV

-873 LLNELSLVEAE
+873 LLNELSVVEAE
-884 LLLKSSSLA
+884 LLLKSSDLV

-907 LRRYHSCLILNPDQT
+907 LRHYHSCLILNQDQM
-922 AQVFDGL
+922 AQVFEGL
-929 RIVVKSGVNPADCSS
+929 CGVVKHGMNRSDGSS

-957 TSCSHLKSKFGEIFS
+957 TSCSHLKSKFGELFS
-972 EFCSKVK
+972 DFCSKVK
-979 NSIYW
+979 NTIYC
-984 NIDPSDSNMLWDQV
+984 NVEPSDSNMLWEPE
-998 FMIDAIAN
+998 FMIDTIEN
-1006 PSAHNLNHSMV
+1006 PSAHNFTYTNL
-1017 GKILNDSPAN
+1017 GKSLNDNPAN
-1027 RYSFVCNV
+1027 RYSFVCNA
-1035 LMDVCVDHR
+1035 LMHVCVGHH

-1049 NDIGILCAEL
+1049 NDIAILCAEL
-1059 TAYCR
+1059 TGYCK

-1077 CCSSNNGNC
+1077 CCSSNNGTC

-1120 LEDLVRC
+1120 LEDLIRC
-1127 VAIPSLLNAA
+1127 AAIPSLLNAG
-1137 CSEQDSEPGARL
+1137 SSTQQWDSGALKPLRTVMLHIIPGHGISL
-1149 TCRILLHLFRTPQR
+1149 GPGGNRIQVQRPLCEWLWFLLLLHKVTL
-1163 NPCPQDSK
+1163 C
-1171 TDKATVGIRSSCD
+1171 
-1184 RHLLAASQNSIVV
+1184 LLVT
-1197 GAVFAVLKAVFML
+1197 

-1219 FSHPAGLDDIGE
+1219 FSHPGGVDDLME
-1231 DDMGS
+1231 DELGA
-1236 KKSGGRNISIETAS
+1236 KKSAGRTVSIETAS
-1250 LDVYAKYVLKSICQQ
+1250 LDIYAKYVLRSICQQ

-1275 LSEDSSA
+1275 LCEDSND
-1282 LQDPVLVNIQA
+1282 LQDPVLSSTQA
-1293 QRLLQ
+1293 QRLMQ
-1298 LICYPHRQLDSEEGE
+1298 LICYPHRLLDNEEGE

-1343 KQSSNNEL
+1343 KQTANNEMN
-1351 YSLLENIAKATIEVF
+1351 SLLENIAKATIEVF
-1366 QKSAEMN
+1366 QQSAETSSAN
-1373 SSNPSW
+1373 STGTGVNSLSTAPVSTASASNK
-1379 NGSAAS
+1379 
-1385 SSSVSNSNNTSK
+1385 V
-1397 LKPVLSSSERSGVW
+1397 KPILSSLERSGVW

-1433 EELEKGQHLGSSSR
+1433 EELEKGQHLGSSSPLGR
-1447 KERDRQKQKSMSL
+1447 GQE
-1460 LSQQPFL
+1460 QPFL

-1501 DQYQDDCKAKQM
+1501 DQYQDDCKAKQL

-1584 SISQGG
+1584 SISQGS

-1605 RKELGDRQSES
+1605 RKELGDRQSDS

-1653 EKEGLQVSTKQ
+1653 DSIFKKEGLQVSTKQ

-1669 DVFEGLKHSAP
+1669 DLFEGLKHSAP

-1695 TRFEEQQRLLLYH
+1695 SRFEEQQRLLLYH

-1732 PTPVPQEPEK
+1732 PTPVALEPEK
-1742 KMVEAV
+1742 KVVEPAKAD
-1748 KTDKSMPSVGPDTVK
+1748 KTSSNPATSTEERKKKPS
-1763 KKSKKKKTSSVN
+1763 KSKK
-1775 KPEDF
+1775 
-1780 PARNPAVMSFHTPSM
+1780 R
-1795 NPDIMN
+1795 
-1801 INQPNHSYRA
+1801 NQPDFVLGPGRGVSYGVG
-1811 MPYSQPIMYTQN
+1811 MPADLMHHQAGNSMSRLAYGQSPVGLYAQN
-1823 QPLPPGGPGLEPPY
+1823 QPLPAGGPRLDTSY
-1837 RPRMPM
+1837 RPVRVPLGKLV
-1843 NNHQKI
+1843 QSR
-1849 MPTRA
+1849 PS
-1854 NYPGMIS
+1854 YSGVLPSGMS
-1861 NLPGGMG
+1861 GM
-1868 MIGID
+1868 MGID
-1873 NKQYQIGFKPQPA
+1873 PSYKPAVYRQQP
-1886 MPQGQILRQQL
+1886 PVSQGQLLRQQL
-1897 QVRLSMIGQQIR
+1897 QAKLGQGMLGQPPVRHMT
-1909 QMAPNQSYSSMPASQ
+1909 PTPSYGALQPSQ
-1924 GYTSYGSH
+1924 GYTPYVSH
-1932 VGMQPHPSQTAGIV
+1932 IGLQQHPPQSSTMVPPNYSSQPYQNSHPS
-1946 PSSYSNQGFPGAH
+1946 SNPAL
-1959 PGTNPGVVDP
+1959 VDP
-1969 LRQMQQRPSGYVHQQ
+1969 VRQMQQRPSGYVHQQ
-1984 APGAYPANMQN
+1984 APGYGHALGN
-1995 TPRFTHQPM
+1995 TQRFPHQSI
-2004 QQTPMMHGLGQG
+2004 QQAPMMSGMNHMSAQG
-2016 HMQTQGMHPNM
+2016 VPSGIRPSQILP
-2027 RTNQMLD
+2027 D

-2040 QQAQAQAQAQ
+2040 QQQY
-2050 QQQQFMR
+2050 
-2057 QQALRQAQQVQQ
+2057 LRQQ
-2069 QQQQVQQ
+2069 QQQQQMLRVSEGLLLFSTFSH
-2076 QQVPSQQVQ
+2076 VI
-2085 QSQQVPSQQVQQQQV
+2085 
-2100 GTAQPPGQPQSQ
+2100 
-2112 ALGMQP
+2112 
-2118 LPPQQPMFPRQGQGM
+2118 
-2133 QQTQQQ
+2133 
-2139 QQTAALV
+2139 
-2146 RQLQQQLSNT
+2146 
-2156 QPGQNTSSYYPKYE
+2156 

>member
-1 MAAFGMLS
+1 MAAFGILS

-79 EKLRC
+79 EKLRY

-98 QKDNFWLVTARSQ
+98 QKDNFWLV
-111 SSINN
+111 
-116 WFTDLAGTKP
+116 
-126 LTQLA
+126 
-131 KKVPIFS
+131 PIFS

-147 AKYSV
+147 AKYTV

-195 LSEQLQKVAEFYRQS
+195 LWEQLQKVAEFYRQS

-218 LPAPPAEV
+218 LPANPAEV
-226 ETAMKQWEYNEKL
+226 DTAMKQWEYNEKL

-262 EKIRPGEDEL
+262 EK
-272 LKLLLPLLLQYSG
+272 YSG

-312 SIGPSSGGHP
+312 SLGPGAGGHP
-322 PHGITSQPSNALPT
+322 AHSILAQPGNALPP

-342 AGATQPQTPFT
+342 TGGNQPQTPFT
-353 DFYICPQHRPVVFG
+353 DFYICPQHRPLVFG

-401 LLPIA
+401 LLPIS
-406 PSNLPMPGA
+406 PSNLPMPGG
-415 NSTFNQQVRAKLR
+415 NSTFTQQVRAKVR
-428 EIEEQIKERGQAVEF
+428 EIEEQVKDRGQAVEF

-537 RQTEIEA
+537 RQAEIEA

-582 QAPILTEP
+582 QAPMLTEA

-643 DEPSDESERKE
+643 DEPLDESERKE
-654 QDTGSGVKM
+654 QEAGSS
-663 EDTGLSEPM
+663 DTGLSESM
-672 EIDNNDEMFSPP
+672 EIDHNSSANFDEMFSPP
-684 MHCEAKGS
+684 MHCESKGS
-692 PSPEKGAPEQDG
+692 PSPEKPAPEQEG
-704 KSTAKE
+704 KGACKD
-710 KGLDPTF
+710 KALDPVF
-717 PQVYEQ
+717 PLVYEQ

-756 KQRDEARHSIKKIT
+756 KQRDEARHAIKKIT

-782 AETGGEEGQKRKRS
+782 AETGGEGQKRKRS

-815 HFDQHQVTSQ
+815 HFDQHQVTS
-825 VSRNVL
+825 
-831 EQITSFALGMS
+831 QITSFALGMS

-884 LLLKSSSLA
+884 LLLKSSSLV
-893 GSYTTSLCLCIVAV
+893 GSYTTGLCLCIVAV
-907 LRRYHSCLILNPDQT
+907 LRRYHSCLILNPEQT

-957 TSCSHLKSKFGEIFS
+957 TSCCHLKSKFGEIFS

-979 NSIYW
+979 NSIYC
-984 NIDPSDSNMLWDQV
+984 NIDPSDSNMLWDPV
-998 FMIDAIAN
+998 FMMEAIAN
-1006 PSAHNLNHSMV
+1006 PSAHNFNHSMV

-1044 DPDRV
+1044 DPERQALV

-1127 VAIPSLLNAA
+1127 
-1137 CSEQDSEPGARL
+1137 DSEPGARL
-1149 TCRILLHLFRTPQR
+1149 TCRILLHLFKTPQR
-1163 NPCPQDSK
+1163 NPCPQDGAKS
-1171 TDKATVGIRSSCD
+1171 DKSSVGIRSSCD

-1219 FSHPAGLDDIGE
+1219 FSHPASLDDIAD

-1236 KKSGGRNISIETAS
+1236 KKSGGRTVSIETAS

-1298 LICYPHRQLDSEEGE
+1298 LICYPHRQLDKHGSVDHE
-1313 NPQRQRIKRILQ
+1313 
-1325 NLDQWTM
+1325 T
-1332 RQSSLELQLMI
+1332 
-1343 KQSSNNEL
+1343 EL

-1373 SSNPSW
+1373 STNLSG
-1379 NGSAAS
+1379 NGSASAGGS
-1385 SSSVSNSNNTSK
+1385 ASNSNNPGK
-1397 LKPVLSSSERSGVW
+1397 KPVLSSSERSGVW

-1467 SLVLTCL
+1467 SL
-1474 KGQDEQREGLLTSL
+1474 
-1488 YSQVQQIV
+1488 IV

-1584 SISQGG
+1584 SISQGS

-1695 TRFEEQQRLLLYH
+1695 TKFEEQQRFLLYH

-1723 PLPPEEEEP
+1723 PLPPEDEEP

-1742 KMVEAV
+1742 KMAEPVKPEKSVPAV
-1748 KTDKSMPSVGPDTVK
+1748 SSDSTK
-1763 KKSKKKKTSSVN
+1763 KKTKKKKAPSTN
-1775 KPEDF
+1775 KTEDYVTCTQGGVPYGTGGPGLDTPYR
-1780 PARNPAVMSFHTPSM
+1780 PARNPQMGKM
-1795 NPDIMN
+1795 
-1801 INQPNHSYRA
+1801 
-1811 MPYSQPIMYTQN
+1811 
-1823 QPLPPGGPGLEPPY
+1823 
-1837 RPRMPM
+1837 
-1843 NNHQKI
+1843 
-1849 MPTRA
+1849 MPTRP
-1854 NYPGMIS
+1854 NYPGMM
-1861 NLPGGMG
+1861 PGMQGGMPG
-1868 MIGID
+1868 MMGMD
-1873 NKQYQIGFKPQPA
+1873 KQYPMGYKPQPNI
-1886 MPQGQILRQQL
+1886 PQGQILRQQL
-1897 QVRLSMIGQQIR
+1897 QVRLNI
-1909 QMAPNQSYSSMPASQ
+1909 SQ
-1924 GYTSYGSH
+1924 GYTTYGSH
-1932 VGMQPHPSQTAGIV
+1932 MGMQPHPSQAGGIV
-1946 PSSYSNQGFPGAH
+1946 PPSYGNQGFQASHPGA
-1959 PGTNPGVVDP
+1959 NPAVVDS
-1969 LRQMQQRPSGYVHQQ
+1969 LRQMGQRPSGYVHQQ
-1984 APGAYPANMQN
+1984 APGYSHTMQN
-1995 TPRFTHQPM
+1995 TPRFPHQSIQPA
-2004 QQTPMMHGLGQG
+2004 PVMHALSHMGGQVV
-2016 HMQTQGMHPNM
+2016 HPGMRP
-2027 RTNQMLD
+2027 NQMLAE
-2034 QQQQQQ
+2034 QQQ
-2040 QQAQAQAQAQ
+2040 QAQ
-2050 QQQQFMR
+2050 QQQQQYLR
-2057 QQALRQAQQVQQ
+2057 QQALRVCY
-2069 QQQQVQQ
+2069 V
-2076 QQVPSQQVQ
+2076 
-2085 QSQQVPSQQVQQQQV
+2085 
-2100 GTAQPPGQPQSQ
+2100 
-2112 ALGMQP
+2112 
-2118 LPPQQPMFPRQGQGM
+2118 
-2133 QQTQQQ
+2133 
-2139 QQTAALV
+2139 
-2146 RQLQQQLSNT
+2146 
-2156 QPGQNTSSYYPKYE
+2156 Y

>member
-1 MAAFGMLS
+1 MMAAFGILS

-79 EKLRC
+79 EKLRY

-147 AKYSV
+147 AKYTV

-195 LSEQLQKVAEFYRQS
+195 LWEQLQKVAEFYRQS

-218 LPAPPAEV
+218 LPANPAEV
-226 ETAMKQWEYNEKL
+226 DTAMKQWEYNEKL

-262 EKIRPGEDEL
+262 EKVRPGEDEL

-285 EFVQSAYL
+285 EFVLSAYL

-312 SIGPSSGGHP
+312 SLGPGSGGHP
-322 PHGITSQPSNALPT
+322 AHSILAQPGNTLPP

-342 AGATQPQTPFT
+342 TGGNQPQTPFT
-353 DFYICPQHRPVVFG
+353 DFYICPQHRPLVFG

-401 LLPIA
+401 LLPIS
-406 PSNLPMPGA
+406 PSNLPMPGG
-415 NSTFNQQVRAKLR
+415 NSTFTQQVRAKVR
-428 EIEEQIKERGQAVEF
+428 EIEEQVKDRGQAVEF

-537 RQTEIEA
+537 RQAEIEA

-582 QAPILTEP
+582 QAPMLTEA

-654 QDTGSGVKM
+654 QDAGSSVKN
-663 EDTGLSEPM
+663 EDTGLSELM
-672 EIDNNDEMFSPP
+672 EIDHNSSANFDEVGMFSPP
-684 MHCEAKGS
+684 THCESKGS
-692 PSPEKGAPEQDG
+692 PSPEKPAPEQEG
-704 KSTAKE
+704 KGACKD
-710 KGLDPTF
+710 KALDPAF
-717 PQVYEQ
+717 PLVYEQ

-756 KQRDEARHSIKKIT
+756 KQRDEARHAIKKIT

-782 AETGGEEGQKRKRS
+782 AETGKNSTSSRGEEGQKRKRT

-884 LLLKSSSLA
+884 LLLKSSSLV
-893 GSYTTSLCLCIVAV
+893 GSYTTGLCLCIVAV
-907 LRRYHSCLILNPDQT
+907 LRRYHSCLILNPEQT

-957 TSCSHLKSKFGEIFS
+957 TSCCHLKSKFGEIFS

-979 NSIYW
+979 NSIYC
-984 NIDPSDSNMLWDQV
+984 NIDPSDSNMLWDPV
-998 FMIDAIAN
+998 FMMEAIAN
-1006 PSAHNLNHSMV
+1006 PSAHNFNHSMV

-1044 DPDRV
+1044 DPERV

-1149 TCRILLHLFRTPQR
+1149 TCRILLHLFKTPQR
-1163 NPCPQDSK
+1163 NPCPQDGAKS
-1171 TDKATVGIRSSCD
+1171 DKSSVGIRSSCD

-1219 FSHPAGLDDIGE
+1219 FSHPAALDDIA
-1231 DDMGS
+1231 DDDIGS
-1236 KKSGGRNISIETAS
+1236 KKSGGRTVSIETAS

-1265 EWVGERCLKS
+1265 EWVGERCLRS

-1298 LICYPHRQLDSEEGE
+1298 LICYPHRQLDSEEGD
-1313 NPQRQRIKRILQ
+1313 NPQRQRIKHILQ
-1325 NLDQWTM
+1325 NMDQWTM

-1343 KQSSNNEL
+1343 KQSTNNEL

-1373 SSNPSW
+1373 STNLSG
-1379 NGSAAS
+1379 NGSAGAGGS
-1385 SSSVSNSNNTSK
+1385 ASNSNNPSK
-1397 LKPVLSSSERSGVW
+1397 KPVLSSSERSGVW

-1584 SISQGG
+1584 SISQGS

-1695 TRFEEQQRLLLYH
+1695 TKFEEQQRFLLYH

-1723 PLPPEEEEP
+1723 PLPPEDEEP
-1732 PTPVPQEPEK
+1732 PTPAPQEPEK
-1742 KMVEAV
+1742 KMAEPVKPEKSVPAV
-1748 KTDKSMPSVGPDTVK
+1748 SSDSTK
-1763 KKSKKKKTSSVN
+1763 KKTKKKKTPSTN
-1775 KPEDF
+1775 KTEVSETL
-1780 PARNPAVMSFHTPSM
+1780 AQVLSNTGTV
-1795 NPDIMN
+1795 
-1801 INQPNHSYRA
+1801 
-1811 MPYSQPIMYTQN
+1811 
-1823 QPLPPGGPGLEPPY
+1823 PPGLL
-1837 RPRMPM
+1837 
-1843 NNHQKI
+1843 
-1849 MPTRA
+1849 
-1854 NYPGMIS
+1854 NYPGMM
-1861 NLPGGMG
+1861 PGMQGGMPG
-1868 MIGID
+1868 MMGMD
-1873 NKQYQIGFKPQPA
+1873 KQYPMGYKPQPNI
-1886 MPQGQILRQQL
+1886 PQGQILRQQL
-1897 QVRLSMIGQQIR
+1897 QVRLVSNI
-1909 QMAPNQSYSSMPASQ
+1909 SQ
-1924 GYTSYGSH
+1924 GYTTYGSH
-1932 VGMQPHPSQTAGIV
+1932 IGMQPHPSQAGGIV
-1946 PSSYSNQGFPGAH
+1946 PPSYGNQGFQGSHPGA
-1959 PGTNPGVVDP
+1959 NPAVVDS
-1969 LRQMQQRPSGYVHQQ
+1969 LRQRPSGYVHQQ
-1984 APGAYPANMQN
+1984 APGYSHTMQN
-1995 TPRFTHQPM
+1995 TPRFPHQSIQPAPVM
-2004 QQTPMMHGLGQG
+2004 QPLS
-2016 HMQTQGMHPNM
+2016 HMGVHPGMRP
-2027 RTNQMLD
+2027 NQMLAE
-2034 QQQQQQ
+2034 QQQQ
-2040 QQAQAQAQAQ
+2040 QQAQQQQAQ
-2050 QQQQFMR
+2050 QQQQQYLR
-2057 QQALRQAQQVQQ
+2057 QQALRVCF
-2069 QQQQVQQ
+2069 V
-2076 QQVPSQQVQ
+2076 
-2085 QSQQVPSQQVQQQQV
+2085 
-2100 GTAQPPGQPQSQ
+2100 
-2112 ALGMQP
+2112 
-2118 LPPQQPMFPRQGQGM
+2118 
-2133 QQTQQQ
+2133 
-2139 QQTAALV
+2139 
-2146 RQLQQQLSNT
+2146 
-2156 QPGQNTSSYYPKYE
+2156 

>member
-1 MAAFGMLS
+1 MAAFGILS

-60 KNVNFNPSKIS
+60 KNVNFNPAKIS

-84 NTFPDTGKRKPQVN
+84 NTLPDTGRRKPQVN

-111 SSINN
+111 SAINN
-116 WFTDLAGTKP
+116 WFNDLAGTKP
-126 LTQLA
+126 LTHLA

-147 AKYSV
+147 AKYTV
-152 PVMRSAWMIKMTCAY
+152 PVMRAAWLIKMTCAY
-167 HAAITETKVK
+167 YAAITETKVK
-177 KRHVIDPC
+177 KRHVIDPFS
-185 IEWTQIITKY
+185 EWTQIITKF
-195 LSEQLQKVAEFYRQS
+195 LWEQLQKIADFHRQLLTQS
-210 PSQGCGSP
+210 CGSP
-218 LPAPPAEV
+218 PGIMPQEV
-226 ETAMKQWEYNEKL
+226 EHCVKQWDYNEKL

-300 CTRRLNLLLSDG
+300 CTRRLAILLDST
-312 SIGPSSGGHP
+312 GGHSAHHLTGQAAPTLP
-322 PHGITSQPSNALPT
+322 P
-336 TPTSQP
+336 TPNPQP
-342 AGATQPQTPFT
+342 AGGSQPPSPFS
-353 DFYICPQHRPVVFG
+353 DLLLCPQHRPVVFG
-367 LSCMLQS
+367 LSCILQS

-393 NKTGSPLD
+393 IKTGSPLD
-401 LLPIA
+401 HLPIA
-406 PSNLPMPGA
+406 PSNLPMPGVNA
-415 NSTFNQQVRAKLR
+415 GFMQQVRAKLR
-428 EIEEQIKERGQAVEF
+428 EIEQQVKERGQAVEV
-443 RWSFDKCQETTAGFT
+443 RWSFDKCQEATAGFT

-465 LEVLDNHSFEKS
+465 LEVLDSHSFERS

-492 SGQSKDGHE
+492 AGPSKDSHE
-501 MSPDDDAVVTLL
+501 ISPDDDAVVALL
-513 CEWAVCCKRSG
+513 CEWAVSHKRSG

-537 RQTEIEA
+537 RHSEIEA
-544 ERCGESEV
+544 ERCGDSEV
-552 VDEKGSVS
+552 VDEKGSIS
-560 SGSLSAATLPV
+560 SGSLSAVSAPV
-571 FQDVLLQFLDT
+571 FQDVLMQFLDT
-582 QAPILTEP
+582 QAPVLTDP
-590 GNESERVEFSN
+590 SNENEKVEFFN

-615 SHNIYMCTLISRGDL
+615 SHNTYMCTLISRGDL
-630 ASDSHLPRPRSPS
+630 AIDHGPRPPSPF
-643 DEPSDESERKE
+643 DDTAEEHDRKE
-654 QDTGSGVKM
+654 SGGGGSIKL
-663 EDTGLSEPM
+663 EDTGLSECQMDIDHNSSVIFDDM
-672 EIDNNDEMFSPP
+672 EKTDFSMFSPP
-684 MHCEAKGS
+684 MHCESKAS
-692 PSPEKGAPEQDG
+692 PSPEK
-704 KSTAKE
+704 
-710 KGLDPTF
+710 LDPDKEGK
-717 PQVYEQ
+717 PLPKDRVADGMLASLYEQ
-723 PRHIQYATHFPIP
+723 PRHIQYSTHFPIP
-736 QEESASHECNQRL
+736 QEESSSHECNQRL
-749 VVLYGVG
+749 VVLFGVG
-756 KQRDEARHSIKKIT
+756 KQRDEARHAIKKIT

-782 AETGGEEGQKRKRS
+782 AETGWWANPRGGEEGQKRKRN

-804 EDIFSKFQHLS
+804 EDIFAKFQHLS
-815 HFDQHQVTSQ
+815 HFDQHLVTSQ

-842 YHLPLVQHI
+842 YHLPLVQHV

-873 LLNELSLVEAE
+873 LLNELSVVEAE
-884 LLLKSSSLA
+884 LLLKSSDLV

-907 LRRYHSCLILNPDQT
+907 LRHYHSCLLLNQDQM
-922 AQVFDGL
+922 AQVFEGL
-929 RIVVKSGVNPADCSS
+929 CGVVKHGMNRSDGSS

-957 TSCSHLKSKFGEIFS
+957 TSCSHLKSKFGELFS
-972 EFCSKVK
+972 DFCSKVK
-979 NSIYW
+979 NTIYC
-984 NIDPSDSNMLWDQV
+984 NVEPSDSNMLWEPL
-998 FMIDAIAN
+998 FMIDTIEN
-1006 PSAHNLNHSMV
+1006 PSAHNFTYTSL
-1017 GKILNDSPAN
+1017 GKSLTDNPAN
-1027 RYSFVCNV
+1027 RYSFVCNA
-1035 LMDVCVDHR
+1035 LMHVCVGHH

-1049 NDIGILCAEL
+1049 NDIAILCAEL
-1059 TAYCR
+1059 TGYCKL
-1064 SLSAEWLG
+1064 LSAEWLG

-1077 CCSSNNGNC
+1077 CCSSNNGTC

-1120 LEDLVRC
+1120 LEDLIRC
-1127 VAIPSLLNAA
+1127 AAIPSLLNAA

-1149 TCRILLHLFRTPQR
+1149 TCRILLHLFKTPQL
-1163 NPCPQDSK
+1163 NPCQQDSSK
-1171 TDKATVGIRSSCD
+1171 PSVGIRSSCD
-1184 RHLLAASQNSIVV
+1184 RHLLAASQNRIVD
-1197 GAVFAVLKAVFML
+1197 GAVFAVLKAVFVL
-1210 GDAELKGSG
+1210 GDAELKCSG
-1219 FSHPAGLDDIGE
+1219 FSHPGGVDDLLE
-1231 DDMGS
+1231 DD
-1236 KKSGGRNISIETAS
+1236 KKPASRMVSIETAS
-1250 LDVYAKYVLKSICQQ
+1250 LDIYAKYVLRSICQQ

-1275 LSEDSSA
+1275 LCEDSND
-1282 LQDPVLVNIQA
+1282 LQDPVLSSTQA
-1293 QRLLQ
+1293 QRLMQ
-1298 LICYPHRQLDSEEGE
+1298 LICYPHRLLDSEEGE

-1332 RQSSLELQLMI
+1332 RQSLLELQLMI
-1343 KQSSNNEL
+1343 KQTANNQEMN
-1351 YSLLENIAKATIEVF
+1351 SLLENIAKATIEVF
-1366 QKSAEMN
+1366 QQSAET
-1373 SSNPSW
+1373 SSASNGIASLGGSTHLVPPSTK
-1379 NGSAAS
+1379 A
-1385 SSSVSNSNNTSK
+1385 
-1397 LKPVLSSSERSGVW
+1397 KPILSSLERSGVW

-1419 LPTSVQGHVLKAAG
+1419 LPTSVQGYVLKAAG
-1433 EELEKGQHLGSSSR
+1433 DELEKGQHLGSSSR

-1501 DQYQDDCKAKQM
+1501 EQYQDDCKAKQL

-1584 SISQGG
+1584 SISQGS

-1605 RKELGDRQSES
+1605 RKELGDRQSDS

-1653 EKEGLQVSTKQ
+1653 DSIFKKEGLQVSTKQ

-1669 DVFEGLKHSAP
+1669 DLFEGLKHSAP

-1695 TRFEEQQRLLLYH
+1695 SRFEEQQRLLLYH

-1732 PTPVPQEPEK
+1732 PTPVALEPEK
-1742 KMVEAV
+1742 KVVEPAKV
-1748 KTDKSMPSVGPDTVK
+1748 EKATTNTGSATAEPK
-1763 KKSKKKKTSSVN
+1763 KKANKSKKRAQAASKNEDYLSTGRGVSYGAGMPTDLLHHQAGNSMSRLAYGQSSVGLY
-1775 KPEDF
+1775 
-1780 PARNPAVMSFHTPSM
+1780 A
-1795 NPDIMN
+1795 
-1801 INQPNHSYRA
+1801 
-1811 MPYSQPIMYTQN
+1811 QN
-1823 QPLPPGGPGLEPPY
+1823 QPLPAGGPRLDTSYRPVRMPIGKLVPSRPPY
-1837 RPRMPM
+1837 
-1843 NNHQKI
+1843 
-1849 MPTRA
+1849 T
-1854 NYPGMIS
+1854 GV
-1861 NLPGGMG
+1861 LPAGMG
-1868 MIGID
+1868 SMIGMD
-1873 NKQYQIGFKPQPA
+1873 PSYKTAVYRQQPPI
-1886 MPQGQILRQQL
+1886 PQGQLLRQQL
-1897 QVRLSMIGQQIR
+1897 QAKLQGQGMLGQPPVR
-1909 QMAPNQSYSSMPASQ
+1909 QMAPNPAYGGPLCSPQ
-1924 GYTSYGSH
+1924 GYTSYVSP
-1932 VGMQPHPSQTAGIV
+1932 VALQQHPSQPSAMIPHTYASPSYQNTH
-1946 PSSYSNQGFPGAH
+1946 PSSSPAF
-1959 PGTNPGVVDP
+1959 VDP
-1969 LRQMQQRPSGYVHQQ
+1969 ARPMQRPSGYVHQQ
-1984 APGAYPANMQN
+1984 APSYGHTLSAAQ
-1995 TPRFTHQPM
+1995 RFPHQSMP
-2004 QQTPMMHGLGQG
+2004 QTPMMSGIN
-2016 HMQTQGMHPNM
+2016 HMSTPGVPSGI
-2027 RTNQMLD
+2027 RPSPLLPD

-2040 QQAQAQAQAQ
+2040 QY
-2050 QQQQFMR
+2050 
-2057 QQALRQAQQVQQ
+2057 LRQQ
-2069 QQQQVQQ
+2069 QQQQMLRVSGAGPQLPPLAGSAPVALCRLLGPCQ
-2076 QQVPSQQVQ
+2076 CRSLPRSIPSLFPAFWFFSVWKGCC
-2085 QSQQVPSQQVQQQQV
+2085 SFRNIF
-2100 GTAQPPGQPQSQ
+2100 
-2112 ALGMQP
+2112 QP
-2118 LPPQQPMFPRQGQGM
+2118 L
-2133 QQTQQQ
+2133 
-2139 QQTAALV
+2139 
-2146 RQLQQQLSNT
+2146 SN
-2156 QPGQNTSSYYPKYE
+2156 

>member
-1 MAAFGMLS
+1 MAAFGILS

-24 VYPQDPKQKEDELTA
+24 VYPQDPKQKEDDLTA

-147 AKYSV
+147 AKYCV

-195 LSEQLQKVAEFYRQS
+195 LWEQLQKVAEFYRQS

-254 LTWVLECF
+254 LTWVLEC
-262 EKIRPGEDEL
+262 DEL
-272 LKLLLPLLLQYSG
+272 LRFLLPLLLQ
-285 EFVQSAYL
+285 
-293 SRRLAYF
+293 
-300 CTRRLNLLLSDG
+300 
-312 SIGPSSGGHP
+312 
-322 PHGITSQPSNALPT
+322 
-336 TPTSQP
+336 
-342 AGATQPQTPFT
+342 
-353 DFYICPQHRPVVFG
+353 
-367 LSCMLQS
+367 
-374 IVLCCPSALVW
+374 
-385 HYSLTDSR
+385 
-393 NKTGSPLD
+393 
-401 LLPIA
+401 
-406 PSNLPMPGA
+406 
-415 NSTFNQQVRAKLR
+415 VRAKVR

-458 IGRVLHT
+458 ISRVLHT

-513 CEWAVCCKRSG
+513 CEWAVSCKRSG
-524 RHRAMVVAKLLEK
+524 PHRAMVVSKLLEK

-582 QAPILTEP
+582 QAPSLTKCI
-590 GNESERVEFSN
+590 VVN
-601 LVLLFCE
+601 L
-608 LIRHDVF
+608 
-615 SHNIYMCTLISRGDL
+615 
-630 ASDSHLPRPRSPS
+630 
-643 DEPSDESERKE
+643 
-654 QDTGSGVKM
+654 QQ
-663 EDTGLSEPM
+663 
-672 EIDNNDEMFSPP
+672 MFSPP
-684 MHCEAKGS
+684 MHCESKGS
-692 PSPEKGAPEQDG
+692 PSPEKPASEQES
-704 KSTAKE
+704 KSTAKD
-710 KGLDPTF
+710 KGMDPAF
-717 PQVYEQ
+717 PLVYEQ

-756 KQRDEARHSIKKIT
+756 KQRDEARHAIKKIT

-884 LLLKSSSLA
+884 LLLKSSNLA
-893 GSYTTSLCLCIVAV
+893 GSYTTGLCLCIVAV

-979 NSIYW
+979 NSIYY

-1006 PSAHNLNHSMV
+1006 PTAHNLNHSMV

-1044 DPDRV
+1044 DPERV

-1149 TCRILLHLFRTPQR
+1149 TCRILLHLFRTPQIIFL
-1163 NPCPQDSK
+1163 SS
-1171 TDKATVGIRSSCD
+1171 DKSTVGIRSSCD

-1219 FSHPAGLDDIGE
+1219 FSHSAGLDDIGE

-1236 KKSGGRNISIETAS
+1236 KKSGGRNVSIETAS
-1250 LDVYAKYVLKSICQQ
+1250 LVVYAKYVLKSICQQ

-1325 NLDQWTM
+1325 NMDQWTM

-1343 KQSSNNEL
+1343 KQSSNNVSRSVFEL

-1373 SSNPSW
+1373 SSNPTW
-1379 NGSAAS
+1379 NGSAVS
-1385 SSSVSNSNNTSK
+1385 GSSVSNSNSASK

-1411 LVAPLIAK
+1411 LVAPLIGR

-1433 EELEKGQHLGSSSR
+1433 EELEKGQHLGPSSR

-1584 SISQGG
+1584 SISQGS

-1605 RKELGDRQSES
+1605 RKELGERQSES

-1669 DVFEGLKHSAP
+1669 DVFEGLKYSAP

-1695 TRFEEQQRLLLYH
+1695 TKYEEQQRLLLYH
-1708 THLKPKPRSYYLEPL
+1708 THIKPKQRSYYLDYKPHN
-1723 PLPPEEEEP
+1723 PVMQY
-1732 PTPVPQEPEK
+1732 TPG
-1742 KMVEAV
+1742 MA
-1748 KTDKSMPSVGPDTVK
+1748 PDLMNM
-1763 KKSKKKKTSSVN
+1763 SQSN
-1775 KPEDF
+1775 
-1780 PARNPAVMSFHTPSM
+1780 MSFRMGYQAPM
-1795 NPDIMN
+1795 N
-1801 INQPNHSYRA
+1801 
-1811 MPYSQPIMYTQN
+1811 MYAQN
-1823 QPLPPGGPGLEPPY
+1823 QPLPPGQC
-1837 RPRMPM
+1837 MPF
-1843 NNHQKI
+1843 
-1849 MPTRA
+1849 
-1854 NYPGMIS
+1854 
-1861 NLPGGMG
+1861 NLF
-1868 MIGID
+1868 
-1873 NKQYQIGFKPQPA
+1873 YC
-1886 MPQGQILRQQL
+1886 L
-1897 QVRLSMIGQQIR
+1897 
-1909 QMAPNQSYSSMPASQ
+1909 
-1924 GYTSYGSH
+1924 TS
-1932 VGMQPHPSQTAGIV
+1932 
-1946 PSSYSNQGFPGAH
+1946 
-1959 PGTNPGVVDP
+1959 
-1969 LRQMQQRPSGYVHQQ
+1969 
-1984 APGAYPANMQN
+1984 
-1995 TPRFTHQPM
+1995 
-2004 QQTPMMHGLGQG
+2004 
-2016 HMQTQGMHPNM
+2016 
-2027 RTNQMLD
+2027 
-2034 QQQQQQ
+2034 
-2040 QQAQAQAQAQ
+2040 
-2050 QQQQFMR
+2050 
-2057 QQALRQAQQVQQ
+2057 
-2069 QQQQVQQ
+2069 
-2076 QQVPSQQVQ
+2076 
-2085 QSQQVPSQQVQQQQV
+2085 
-2100 GTAQPPGQPQSQ
+2100 
-2112 ALGMQP
+2112 
-2118 LPPQQPMFPRQGQGM
+2118 
-2133 QQTQQQ
+2133 
-2139 QQTAALV
+2139 
-2146 RQLQQQLSNT
+2146 
-2156 QPGQNTSSYYPKYE
+2156 

>member
-1 MAAFGMLS
+1 MAAFGILS

-50 AVSGDEHGSA
+50 AVSGDEHGTA

-84 NTFPDTGKRKPQVN
+84 NTLPDTGRRKPQVN

-111 SSINN
+111 SAINN
-116 WFTDLAGTKP
+116 WFNDLAGTKP
-126 LTQLA
+126 LTHLA

-147 AKYSV
+147 AKYTV
-152 PVMRSAWMIKMTCAY
+152 PVMRAAWLIKMTCAY
-167 HAAITETKVK
+167 YAAITETKVK
-177 KRHVIDPC
+177 KRHVIDPFS
-185 IEWTQIITKY
+185 EWTQIITKF
-195 LSEQLQKVAEFYRQS
+195 LWEQLQKISDFHRQLLAQACAS
-210 PSQGCGSP
+210 PSSLMPQ
-218 LPAPPAEV
+218 EV
-226 ETAMKQWEYNEKL
+226 EYSVKQWDYNEKL

-300 CTRRLNLLLSDG
+300 CTRRLAILLD
-312 SIGPSSGGHP
+312 SIGGHP
-322 PHGITSQPSNALPT
+322 AHHLTAQSTPALPS
-336 TPTSQP
+336 TPTPQP
-342 AGATQPQTPFT
+342 AAGNPPPSPFG
-353 DFYICPQHRPVVFG
+353 DLLHCPQHRPVVYG
-367 LSCMLQS
+367 LSCILQS

-393 NKTGSPLD
+393 IKTGSPLD
-401 LLPIA
+401 HLPIS
-406 PSNLPMPGA
+406 PSNLPMPGVSA
-415 NSTFNQQVRAKLR
+415 GFMQQVRARLR
-428 EIEEQIKERGQAVEF
+428 EIEQQIKERGQAVEV
-443 RWSFDKCQETTAGFT
+443 RWSFDKCQEATAGFT
-458 IGRVLHT
+458 ISRVLHT
-465 LEVLDNHSFEKS
+465 LEVLDSHSFERS

-492 SGQSKDGHE
+492 GGPSKDSHE
-501 MSPDDDAVVTLL
+501 ISPDDDAVVALL
-513 CEWAVCCKRSG
+513 CEWAVSHKRSG

-537 RQTEIEA
+537 RNSEIEA
-544 ERCGESEV
+544 ERCGDSEV
-552 VDEKGSVS
+552 VDEKGSIS
-560 SGSLSAATLPV
+560 SGSLSPVVTPV
-571 FQDVLLQFLDT
+571 FQDVLMQFLDT
-582 QAPILTEP
+582 QAPVLTDP
-590 GNESERVEFSN
+590 SNENERVEFFN

-615 SHNIYMCTLISRGDL
+615 SHNMYMCTLISRGDL
-630 ASDSHLPRPRSPS
+630 AIEHGPRPPSPFDDTA
-643 DEPSDESERKE
+643 DEHDRKE
-654 QDTGSGVKM
+654 VEGSSSMKLEVWAIEEK
-663 EDTGLSEPM
+663 
-672 EIDNNDEMFSPP
+672 EIFSDLTLPSACASLFSPHQMFSPP
-684 MHCEAKGS
+684 MHCESKAS
-692 PSPEKGAPEQDG
+692 PSPEKLDLEKDIKPLLKDRVADG
-704 KSTAKE
+704 MLAS
-710 KGLDPTF
+710 LYD
-717 PQVYEQ
+717 Q
-723 PRHIQYATHFPIP
+723 PRHIQYSMHFPIP
-736 QEESASHECNQRL
+736 QEESSSHECNQRL
-749 VVLYGVG
+749 VVLFGVG
-756 KQRDEARHSIKKIT
+756 KQRDEARHAIKKIT

-782 AETGGEEGQKRKRS
+782 AETGGEEGQKRKRN

-804 EDIFSKFQHLS
+804 EDIFAKFQHLS
-815 HFDQHQVTSQ
+815 HFDQHLVTSQ

-842 YHLPLVQHI
+842 YHLPLVQHV

-873 LLNELSLVEAE
+873 LLNELSVVEAE
-884 LLLKSSSLA
+884 LLLKSSNLV

-907 LRRYHSCLILNPDQT
+907 LRHYHSCLILNQDQM
-922 AQVFDGL
+922 AQVFEGL
-929 RIVVKSGVNPADCSS
+929 CGVVKHGMNRSDGSS

-957 TSCSHLKSKFGEIFS
+957 TSCSHLKSKFGELFS
-972 EFCSKVK
+972 DFCSKVK
-979 NSIYW
+979 NTIYC
-984 NIDPSDSNMLWDQV
+984 NVEPSDSNMLWEPL
-998 FMIDAIAN
+998 FMIDTIEN
-1006 PSAHNLNHSMV
+1006 PSAHNFTYTNL
-1017 GKILNDSPAN
+1017 GKSLTDNPAN
-1027 RYSFVCNV
+1027 RYSFVCNA
-1035 LMDVCVDHR
+1035 LMHVCVGHH

-1049 NDIGILCAEL
+1049 NDIAILCAEL
-1059 TAYCR
+1059 TGYCK

-1077 CCSSNNGNC
+1077 CCSSNNGTC

-1120 LEDLVRC
+1120 LEDLIRC
-1127 VAIPSLLNAA
+1127 AAIPSLLNAA

-1149 TCRILLHLFRTPQR
+1149 TCRILLHLFKTPQAFPF
-1163 NPCPQDSK
+1163 PCHL
-1171 TDKATVGIRSSCD
+1171 ATGKPSVGIRSSCD
-1184 RHLLAASQNSIVV
+1184 RHLLAASQNRIVD
-1197 GAVFAVLKAVFML
+1197 GAVFAVLKAVFVL
-1210 GDAELKGSG
+1210 GMCLGNVVSTSSRECLPLQCKRKGPVWEPWLTLQQSSKASQAEWGTVT
-1219 FSHPAGLDDIGE
+1219 P
-1231 DDMGS
+1231 
-1236 KKSGGRNISIETAS
+1236 
-1250 LDVYAKYVLKSICQQ
+1250 YALFHLQ

-1275 LSEDSSA
+1275 LCEDSND
-1282 LQDPVLVNIQA
+1282 LQDPVLSSTQA
-1293 QRLLQ
+1293 QRLMQ
-1298 LICYPHRQLDSEEGE
+1298 LICYPHRLLDNEEGE

-1332 RQSSLELQLMI
+1332 RQSLLELQLMI
-1343 KQSSNNEL
+1343 KQTLRFTSLQQEMN
-1351 YSLLENIAKATIEVF
+1351 SLLENIAKATIEVF
-1366 QKSAEMN
+1366 QQSAETN
-1373 SSNPSW
+1373 SASNGIVSLCSSTSFVP
-1379 NGSAAS
+1379 AS
-1385 SSSVSNSNNTSK
+1385 TK
-1397 LKPVLSSSERSGVW
+1397 AKPILSSLERSGVW

-1419 LPTSVQGHVLKAAG
+1419 LPTSVQGYVLKAAG
-1433 EELEKGQHLGSSSR
+1433 DELEKGQHLGSSSR

-1501 DQYQDDCKAKQM
+1501 DQYQDDCKAKQL

-1584 SISQGG
+1584 SISQGS

-1605 RKELGDRQSES
+1605 RKELGDRQSDS

-1653 EKEGLQVSTKQ
+1653 DSIFKKEGLQVSTKQ

-1669 DVFEGLKHSAP
+1669 DLFEGVKHSAP

-1695 TRFEEQQRLLLYH
+1695 SRFEEQQRLLLYH

-1732 PTPVPQEPEK
+1732 PTPVALEPEK
-1742 KMVEAV
+1742 KAVEPTKV
-1748 KTDKSMPSVGPDTVK
+1748 EKTSANPTNSATEP
-1763 KKSKKKKTSSVN
+1763 KKKTKTKKRPPPANKNEVKGHSSCSWGAN
-1775 KPEDF
+1775 MGGMMGID
-1780 PARNPAVMSFHTPSM
+1780 PSYKSS
-1795 NPDIMN
+1795 I
-1801 INQPNHSYRA
+1801 YR
-1811 MPYSQPIMYTQN
+1811 QQ
-1823 QPLPPGGPGLEPPY
+1823 QPPG
-1837 RPRMPM
+1837 
-1843 NNHQKI
+1843 
-1849 MPTRA
+1849 
-1854 NYPGMIS
+1854 
-1861 NLPGGMG
+1861 
-1868 MIGID
+1868 
-1873 NKQYQIGFKPQPA
+1873 
-1886 MPQGQILRQQL
+1886 PQGQLLRQQL
-1897 QVRLSMIGQQIR
+1897 QAKLVRILPSATHAQLC
-1909 QMAPNQSYSSMPASQ
+1909 SLQ
-1924 GYTSYGSH
+1924 GYTPYVSH
-1932 VGMQPHPSQTAGIV
+1932 VGLQPHPSQSSAMV
-1946 PSSYSNQGFPGAH
+1946 PPTYSSQTYPNTH
-1959 PGTNPGVVDP
+1959 PGSNPAFVDTVRP
-1969 LRQMQQRPSGYVHQQ
+1969 MQRPSGYVHQQ
-1984 APGAYPANMQN
+1984 APGYGHALNAAQRYFLGPGTRSASRGGGTLGKNS
-1995 TPRFTHQPM
+1995 
-2004 QQTPMMHGLGQG
+2004 QTVGRSADPSHFLCVLFIVSDYFCYIHNYVSRLGLGF
-2016 HMQTQGMHPNM
+2016 N
-2027 RTNQMLD
+2027 
-2034 QQQQQQ
+2034 
-2040 QQAQAQAQAQ
+2040 
-2050 QQQQFMR
+2050 
-2057 QQALRQAQQVQQ
+2057 
-2069 QQQQVQQ
+2069 
-2076 QQVPSQQVQ
+2076 
-2085 QSQQVPSQQVQQQQV
+2085 
-2100 GTAQPPGQPQSQ
+2100 
-2112 ALGMQP
+2112 
-2118 LPPQQPMFPRQGQGM
+2118 
-2133 QQTQQQ
+2133 
-2139 QQTAALV
+2139 
-2146 RQLQQQLSNT
+2146 
-2156 QPGQNTSSYYPKYE
+2156 

>member
-1 MAAFGMLS
+1 MAAFGVLS

-60 KNVNFNPSKIS
+60 KNVNFNPAKIS

-84 NTFPDTGKRKPQVN
+84 NTLPDTGRRKPQVN

-111 SSINN
+111 SAINN
-116 WFTDLAGTKP
+116 WFNDLAGTKP
-126 LTQLA
+126 LTHLA

-147 AKYSV
+147 AKYTV
-152 PVMRSAWMIKMTCAY
+152 PVMRAAWLIKMTCAY
-167 HAAITETKVK
+167 YAAITETKVK
-177 KRHVIDPC
+177 KRHVIDPFS
-185 IEWTQIITKY
+185 EWTQIITKF
-195 LSEQLQKVAEFYRQS
+195 LWEQLQKIADYHRQLMAQS
-210 PSQGCGSP
+210 SCGSP
-218 LPAPPAEV
+218 SNLMPQEV
-226 ETAMKQWEYNEKL
+226 EHSLKQWDYNEKL

-300 CTRRLNLLLSDG
+300 CTRRLAMLLDSTGGHQAHHLSAQAAPPLPSTPTPQPAAGNPPPSPFSDLLL
-312 SIGPSSGGHP
+312 
-322 PHGITSQPSNALPT
+322 
-336 TPTSQP
+336 
-342 AGATQPQTPFT
+342 
-353 DFYICPQHRPVVFG
+353 CPQHRPVVFG
-367 LSCMLQS
+367 LSCILQS

-393 NKTGSPLD
+393 IKTGSPLD
-401 LLPIA
+401 HLPIA
-406 PSNLPMPGA
+406 PSNLPMPGV
-415 NSTFNQQVRAKLR
+415 NTGFMQQVRAKLR
-428 EIEEQIKERGQAVEF
+428 EIEQQIKERGQAVEV
-443 RWSFDKCQETTAGFT
+443 RWSFDKCQEATAGFT

-465 LEVLDNHSFEKS
+465 LEVLDSHSFERS

-492 SGQSKDGHE
+492 AGPSKDSHE
-501 MSPDDDAVVTLL
+501 ISPDDDAVVALL
-513 CEWAVCCKRSG
+513 CEWAVSHKRSG

-537 RQTEIEA
+537 RHSEIEA
-544 ERCGESEV
+544 ERCGDSEV
-552 VDEKGSVS
+552 VDEKGSIS
-560 SGSLSAATLPV
+560 SGSLSAVNAPV
-571 FQDVLLQFLDT
+571 FQDVLMQFLDT
-582 QAPILTEP
+582 QAPMLTEP
-590 GNESERVEFSN
+590 ANENEKVEFFN

-608 LIRHDVF
+608 LVRHDVF
-615 SHNIYMCTLISRGDL
+615 SHNMYMCTLISRGDL
-630 ASDSHLPRPRSPS
+630 AIDHGPRPPSPF
-643 DEPSDESERKE
+643 DDAAEDHDRKE
-654 QDTGSGVKM
+654 GEGNSGIKL
-663 EDTGLSEPM
+663 EDTGLSECQMDIDHNSSAIFDDM
-672 EIDNNDEMFSPP
+672 EKTDFSMFSPP
-684 MHCEAKGS
+684 MHCEAKAS
-692 PSPEKGAPEQDG
+692 PSPEK
-704 KSTAKE
+704 
-710 KGLDPTF
+710 LDPEKESKLLLLKDRAADGLLASL
-717 PQVYEQ
+717 YDQ
-723 PRHIQYATHFPIP
+723 PRHIQYSTHFPIP
-736 QEESASHECNQRL
+736 QEESSSHECNQRL
-749 VVLYGVG
+749 VVLFGVG
-756 KQRDEARHSIKKIT
+756 KQRDEARHAIKKIT

-782 AETGGEEGQKRKRS
+782 AETDVPIPCPLLPPRTWPSFSGGEEGQKRKRN

-804 EDIFSKFQHLS
+804 EDIFAKFQHLS
-815 HFDQHQVTSQ
+815 HFDQHLVTSQ
-825 VSRNVL
+825 VSRNGCPTTCL
-831 EQITSFALGMS
+831 W
-842 YHLPLVQHI
+842 VQHV

-873 LLNELSLVEAE
+873 LLNELSVVEAE
-884 LLLKSSSLA
+884 LLLKSSDLV

-907 LRRYHSCLILNPDQT
+907 LRHYHSCLILNQDQM
-922 AQVFDGL
+922 AQVFEGL
-929 RIVVKSGVNPADCSS
+929 CGVVKHGMNRSDGSS

-957 TSCSHLKSKFGEIFS
+957 TSCSHLKSKFGELFS
-972 EFCSKVK
+972 DFCSKVK
-979 NSIYW
+979 NTIYC
-984 NIDPSDSNMLWDQV
+984 NVEPSDSNMLWEPL
-998 FMIDAIAN
+998 FMIDTIEN
-1006 PSAHNLNHSMV
+1006 PSAHNFTYTNL
-1017 GKILNDSPAN
+1017 GKSLTDNPAN
-1027 RYSFVCNV
+1027 RYSFVCNA
-1035 LMDVCVDHR
+1035 LMHVCVGHH

-1049 NDIGILCAEL
+1049 NDIAILCAEL
-1059 TAYCR
+1059 TGYCKL
-1064 SLSAEWLG
+1064 LSAEWLG

-1077 CCSSNNGNC
+1077 CCSSNNGTC

-1120 LEDLVRC
+1120 LEDLIRC
-1127 VAIPSLLNAA
+1127 AAIPSLLNAA

-1149 TCRILLHLFRTPQR
+1149 TCRILLHLFKTPQL
-1163 NPCPQDSK
+1163 NPCQQDSSK
-1171 TDKATVGIRSSCD
+1171 PLVGIRSSCD
-1184 RHLLAASQNSIVV
+1184 RHLLAASQNRIVD
-1197 GAVFAVLKAVFML
+1197 GAVFAVLKAVFVL

-1219 FSHPAGLDDIGE
+1219 FSHPGGVDDLME
-1231 DDMGS
+1231 DD
-1236 KKSGGRNISIETAS
+1236 KKPAGRMVSIETAS
-1250 LDVYAKYVLKSICQQ
+1250 LEVYAKYVLRSICQQ

-1275 LSEDSSA
+1275 LCEDSND
-1282 LQDPVLVNIQA
+1282 LQDPVLSSTQA
-1293 QRLLQ
+1293 QRLMQ
-1298 LICYPHRQLDSEEGE
+1298 LICYPHRLLDNEEGE

-1332 RQSSLELQLMI
+1332 RQSLLELQLMI
-1343 KQSSNNEL
+1343 KQTANNQEMN
-1351 YSLLENIAKATIEVF
+1351 SLLENIAKATIEVF
-1366 QKSAEMN
+1366 QQSAETN
-1373 SSNPSW
+1373 SSGPTLSL
-1379 NGSAAS
+1379 S
-1385 SSSVSNSNNTSK
+1385 
-1397 LKPVLSSSERSGVW
+1397 LSSLERSGVW

-1419 LPTSVQGHVLKAAG
+1419 LPTSVQGYVLKAAG
-1433 EELEKGQHLGSSSR
+1433 DELEKGQHLGSSSR

-1501 DQYQDDCKAKQM
+1501 DQYQDDCKAKQL

-1584 SISQGG
+1584 SISQGS

-1653 EKEGLQVSTKQ
+1653 DSIFKKEGLQVSTKQ

-1669 DVFEGLKHSAP
+1669 DLFEGLKHSAP

-1695 TRFEEQQRLLLYH
+1695 SRFEEQQRLLLYH

-1732 PTPVPQEPEK
+1732 PTPVALEPEK
-1742 KMVEAV
+1742 KVAEPAKVEKASAN
-1748 KTDKSMPSVGPDTVK
+1748 TASSAAEPK
-1763 KKSKKKKTSSVN
+1763 KKASKNKKRAQPTN
-1775 KPEDF
+1775 KNEDYMMAAGRGVPYGGGM
-1780 PARNPAVMSFHTPSM
+1780 PADLLHHQTANSMSRLAYGQSPVGL
-1795 NPDIMN
+1795 
-1801 INQPNHSYRA
+1801 YA
-1811 MPYSQPIMYTQN
+1811 QN
-1823 QPLPPGGPGLEPPY
+1823 QPLPAGGPRLDTSYRPVRMPQIGKLVPSRPPY
-1837 RPRMPM
+1837 TGVL
-1843 NNHQKI
+1843 
-1849 MPTRA
+1849 PTS
-1854 NYPGMIS
+1854 MS
-1861 NLPGGMG
+1861 SM
-1868 MIGID
+1868 MSID
-1873 NKQYQIGFKPQPA
+1873 QAYKSSVYRQQQPPV
-1886 MPQGQILRQQL
+1886 PQGQLLRQQL
-1897 QVRLSMIGQQIR
+1897 QAKLQGQGMVGPQPLR
-1909 QMAPNQSYSSMPASQ
+1909 QMAPTPSYG
-1924 GYTSYGSH
+1924 GYTPYVSH
-1932 VGMQPHPSQTAGIV
+1932 IGLQQHPSQT
-1946 PSSYSNQGFPGAH
+1946 
-1959 PGTNPGVVDP
+1959 
-1969 LRQMQQRPSGYVHQQ
+1969 MQRPSGYVHQQ
-1984 APGAYPANMQN
+1984 APGYVHSLSAAQRFPHQSMQAA
-1995 TPRFTHQPM
+1995 
-2004 QQTPMMHGLGQG
+2004 PMMSGVNHMGAQG
-2016 HMQTQGMHPNM
+2016 VPAGIRPSQLLSDQQQQQYL
-2027 RTNQMLD
+2027 R

-2040 QQAQAQAQAQ
+2040 Q
-2050 QQQQFMR
+2050 M
-2057 QQALRQAQQVQQ
+2057 LRIFWH
-2069 QQQQVQQ
+2069 
-2076 QQVPSQQVQ
+2076 
-2085 QSQQVPSQQVQQQQV
+2085 
-2100 GTAQPPGQPQSQ
+2100 GTQ
-2112 ALGMQP
+2112 L
-2118 LPPQQPMFPRQGQGM
+2118 LFPF
-2133 QQTQQQ
+2133 
-2139 QQTAALV
+2139 
-2146 RQLQQQLSNT
+2146 
-2156 QPGQNTSSYYPKYE
+2156 